1 MAKKK
6 DVTTD
11 NEIFVAQKLAEDELN
26 INEINKPLEM
36 LDFKSFDNNKDL
48 LDYQQ
53 QALINAFRM
62 LVAYFRDFKEN
73 KKEFYA
79 FYQKHYSFA
88 HCDFAKKK
96 LNPLLKS
103 HFKVENHCVSFEN
116 FINRLAFYMATG
128 SGKTIVIIK
137 LVELLSVAIR
147 MGLIPK
153 KNIMFFSANE
163 HLIKQFEKEIE
174 KYNRNKDYF
183 KQIDFKNLKSV
194 TNKDFHHAPKN
205 SFIEKIALFYYRA
218 DLMSD
223 EESKENLLN
232 YKDYWDNGENYVILD
247 EAHKGNKTESK
258 RQAIFSLLSLK
269 GFLFNFSAT
278 FTEESDLITAVYNL
292 SVGEWVKLGYGKESV
307 LLKKNNLNA
316 FKELKDLNDREK
328 EIALLKALLLLGM
341 QKRHQTEG
349 YFYDPLMLVFT
360 HSVNVKNSDAEIFFK
375 TLARVIENDD
385 GSDFLK
391 AKDDL
396 LEELKNPEFLFSDD
410 KDKGYKVNVFKE
422 SLKSMDFKGLK
433 EEVFYASNGHIE
445 VIINPKNNQEIA
457 FKLNTSDK
465 VFCLIRIGDI
475 TEWICE
481 KLKSVKVVSK
491 NLSFK
496 EESYFSQI
504 DKSSIN
510 ILVGSRTFDT
520 GWDST
525 RPSVILFLNI
535 GLDDDAKKLVKQ
547 SFGRGVRIE
556 SVKNQRQRLAYL
568 DIDEA
573 IKKDLKPNAAMLET
587 LFVIPTNHASLE
599 AILKIQKESEN
610 KGENRGSWREIK
622 LEKTPIKHALF
633 VPCYRKEQTN
643 ALKISPSASFKMSEK
658 NFKDLKEYFHLMSEK
673 HFILKHEIYDPKDY
687 TLLKEMIQTA
697 HFKKVPTWHYKDL
710 DHMISEIKGK
720 KGYTLLKD
728 LIQTA
733 HFKKVSTWHYKDLD
747 HMISEIKGKL
757 YPNQKV
763 PKDEFNA
770 LDSEKIVHFKRIK
783 VRADKKEELIQT
795 IQEVKEYAPLDKE
808 TLRIKIAQGEIDPY
822 DTEKH
827 KQDKTFKVDEA
838 ELLKLKEHYY
848 TPLIKAKNCDW
859 LKHVVKVE
867 SESDFLEELL
877 KIVETLQEN
886 YDFWA
891 FSKIDEHLDNLFI
904 PYFNNAAERKFFPDF
919 IFWLQ
924 KGGTQ
929 IICFIDPKGSKHTDY
944 EHKADAYQLFKD
956 KIFNPKNDPN
966 LKIKVVLKFYG
977 DKDDVGERYRDDW
990 IKEGELKDFFLKQLA

>member
-6 DVTTD
+6 DLTTH
-11 NEIFVAQKLAEDELN
+11 NEIFVAQKLAEEELN
-26 INEINKPLEM
+26 ANEINDPLEM
-36 LDFKSFDNNKDL
+36 LDFKSFDNNKEL

-62 LVAYFRDFKEN
+62 LTAYFRDFKEN

-88 HCDFAKKK
+88 NCDFAKKK
-96 LNPLLKS
+96 LNHLLKNS
-103 HFKVENHCVSFEN
+103 FKVENHCVKFEN

-174 KYNRNKDYF
+174 KYNRNKDF
-183 KQIDFKNLKSV
+183 SKQIDFKNLKSV
-194 TNKDFHHAPKN
+194 KNKDFYHSPKD
-205 SFIEKIALFYYRA
+205 FFQKIALFYYRA

-232 YKDYWDNGENYVILD
+232 YKDCWDNGENYVILD

-258 RQAIFSLLSLK
+258 RQAIFSLLSLR

-307 LLKKNNLNA
+307 LLKKNNLGA

-341 QKRHQTEG
+341 QKRYQTEG
-349 YFYDPLMLVFT
+349 YFHDPLMLVFT
-360 HSVNVKNSDAEIFFK
+360 HSVNVENSDAEIFFK

-396 LEELKNPEFLFSDD
+396 LEELKSPEFLFSDG
-410 KDKGYKVNVFKE
+410 KDQNYKIEVFKE
-422 SLKSMDFKGLK
+422 SLNRLDFKGLK

-475 TEWICE
+475 TEWIHE

-525 RPSVILFLNI
+525 RPSVILFSNI

-573 IKKDLKPNAAMLET
+573 VKDSLKPNAAMLET

-599 AILKIQKESEN
+599 AILKFQKESEN

-673 HFILKHEIYDPKDY
+673 HFILKHEIYNPKDY
-687 TLLKEMIQTA
+687 E
-697 HFKKVPTWHYKDL
+697 
-710 DHMISEIKGK
+710 
-720 KGYTLLKD
+720 LLKD
-728 LIQTA
+728 LIQKA

-747 HMISEIKGKL
+747 YMISEIKGKL

-770 LDSEKIVHFKRIK
+770 LDNEKIVHFKRIK
-783 VRADKKEELIQT
+783 VKADKKEALMKA

-808 TLRIKIAQGEIDPY
+808 TLIKKIAQGEIDPY

-827 KQDKTFKVDEA
+827 KQDRTFKVGDA

-848 TPLIKAKNCDW
+848 TPLIKAKNCGW
-859 LKHVVKVE
+859 LKHVVKVK

-877 KIVETLQEN
+877 KITETLQEN

-904 PYFNNAAERKFFPDF
+904 PYIDNGATERKFFPDF

-944 EHKADAYQLFKD
+944 EHKADAYKLFKD
-956 KIFNPKNDPN
+956 KIFNPKDDPN

-977 DKDDVGERYRDDW
+977 NKDDVGERYRDDW

>member
-6 DVTTD
+6 DLTTD
-11 NEIFVAQKLAEDELN
+11 NEIFVAQKLAEEELDT
-26 INEINKPLEM
+26 NEINDPLEM
-36 LDFKSFDNNKDL
+36 LDFKSFDSNKEL

-62 LVAYFRDFKEN
+62 LTAYFRDFKEN

-147 MGLIPK
+147 IGLIPK

-174 KYNRNKDYF
+174 KYNRGKDYF
-183 KQIDFKNLKSV
+183 KQIDFKSLKSV
-194 TNKDFHHAPKN
+194 THKDFHHAPKN
-205 SFIEKIALFYYRA
+205 VLKEMEKIALFYYRA
-218 DLMSD
+218 DLMND

-341 QKRHQTEG
+341 QKRYQTEG

-385 GSDFLK
+385 GSDFSK

-396 LEELKNPEFLFSDD
+396 LEELKNPEFLFSDGKD
-410 KDKGYKVNVFKE
+410 KDYKIEVFKE

-433 EEVFYASNGHIE
+433 EEVFYANNGHIE

-465 VFCLIRIGDI
+465 VFCLIKIGDI
-475 TEWICE
+475 TEWIHE

-599 AILKIQKESEN
+599 AILKFQKESEN

-673 HFILKHEIYDPKDY
+673 HFILKHEIYNPKDY
-687 TLLKEMIQTA
+687 TLLKEMIQ
-697 HFKKVPTWHYKDL
+697 K
-710 DHMISEIKGK
+710 
-720 KGYTLLKD
+720 
-728 LIQTA
+728 A

-747 HMISEIKGKL
+747 YMISEIKGKL

-770 LDSEKIVHFKRIK
+770 LDNEKIVHFKRIK
-783 VRADKKEELIQT
+783 VKAGKKEKLIQT
-795 IQEVKEYAPLDKE
+795 IQEVEEYAPLDKE
-808 TLRIKIAQGEIDPY
+808 
-822 DTEKH
+822 KH
-827 KQDKTFKVDEA
+827 KQDRTFKVDDA

-859 LKHVVKVE
+859 LKHVVKVK

-877 KIVETLQEN
+877 KITETLQEN

-904 PYFNNAAERKFFPDF
+904 PYIDNGATERKFFPDF
-919 IFWLQ
+919 IFWLE

-977 DKDDVGERYRDDW
+977 NKDGVGERYRDLW
-990 IKEGELKDFFLKQLA
+990 IEKGKLEYFFLDLNN

>member
-6 DVTTD
+6 DLTSY

-26 INEINKPLEM
+26 TNEINEPLER
-36 LDFKSFDNNKDL
+36 LDFKSFDNNKEL

-79 FYQKHYSFA
+79 FYQEHYSFA
-88 HCDFAKKK
+88 NCDFTHKK

-137 LVELLSVAIR
+137 LVELLSVA
-147 MGLIPK
+147 MGMDLIPK

-163 HLIKQFEKEIE
+163 NLIKQFEKEIE
-174 KYNRNKDYF
+174 KYNRGKDF
-183 KQIDFKNLKSV
+183 SKQIDFKNLKEI
-194 TNKDFHHAPKN
+194 THQDFHRAPKD
-205 SFIEKIALFYYRA
+205 SLVEKIALFYYRA
-218 DLMSD
+218 DLMND

-247 EAHKGNKTESK
+247 EAHKGNKSESK
-258 RQAIFSLLSLK
+258 RQAVFSLLSLK

-278 FTEESDLITAVYNL
+278 FTEESDLITSVYNL

-316 FKELKDLNDREK
+316 FKDSKDLNDREK

-341 QKRHQTEG
+341 QKRYKTEG
-349 YFYDPLMLVFT
+349 YFHDPLMLAFT
-360 HSVNVKNSDAEIFFK
+360 HSVNVENSDAEIFFK

-385 GSDFLK
+385 GNDFLK
-391 AKDDL
+391 AKEDL
-396 LEELKNPEFLFSDD
+396 LEEIKDPEFLFSDD
-410 KDKGYKVNVFKE
+410 KDKDYKVKVFKE
-422 SLKSMDFKGLK
+422 GLKSMDFKGLK

-465 VFCLIRIGDI
+465 VFCLIKIGDI

-481 KLKSVKVVSK
+481 KLKSVKVASK

-510 ILVGSRTFDT
+510 ILVGSRTFET

-573 IKKDLKPNAAMLET
+573 IKKDLKPNAAMLEM

-610 KGENRGSWREIK
+610 RDENRGSWREIT

-633 VPCYRKEQTN
+633 VPCYRKEPTSI
-643 ALKISPSASFKMSEK
+643 LKIPESASFKMSEK
-658 NFKDLKEYFHLMSEK
+658 NFKDLKEYFNLMSEK

-687 TLLKEMIQTA
+687 AMLKDMIQ
-697 HFKKVPTWHYKDL
+697 K
-710 DHMISEIKGK
+710 
-720 KGYTLLKD
+720 
-728 LIQTA
+728 A

-747 HMISEIKGKL
+747 YMIAEIKGKL
-757 YPNQKV
+757 YTNQKV
-763 PKDEFNA
+763 PKDEFNT
-770 LDSEKIVHFKRIK
+770 LDNDKIVHFKRIK
-783 VRADKKEELIQT
+783 VKADKQEALIKT
-795 IQEVKEYAPLDKE
+795 IQEVKEHAPLDKE
-808 TLRIKIAQGEIDPY
+808 TLIKKIAQGEIDPY

-827 KQDKTFKVDEA
+827 KQDKTFKVGDA

-848 TPLIKAKNCDW
+848 TPLIKAKDCDW
-859 LKHVVKVE
+859 LKHVVKVK
-867 SESDFLEELL
+867 SEIDFLQELQDQETT
-877 KIVETLQEN
+877 KTLQEN

-904 PYFNNAAERKFFPDF
+904 PYINNVAERRFFPDF

-924 KGGTQ
+924 KGDTQ
-929 IICFIDPKGSKHTDY
+929 IICFIDPKGITYADY
-944 EHKADAYQLFKD
+944 EHKADAYKLFKD

-966 LKIKVVLKFYG
+966 FKIKVVLKFYG
-977 DKDDVGERYRDDW
+977 DKDRVGDGYRDYW
-990 IKEGELKDFFLKQLA
+990 IQKGKLNDFFLTLKD

>member
-6 DVTTD
+6 DLTSY
-11 NEIFVAQKLAEDELN
+11 NEIFVAQKLAEEELN
-26 INEINKPLEM
+26 TNEINEPLER
-36 LDFKSFDNNKDL
+36 LDFKSFDSNKEL

-62 LVAYFRDFKEN
+62 LVAYFRDFKGS

-79 FYQKHYSFA
+79 FYQEHYSFA
-88 HCDFAKKK
+88 NCDFTNKK

-137 LVELLSVAIR
+137 LIELLSVAIR

-163 HLIKQFEKEIE
+163 NLIKQFEKEIE
-174 KYNRNKDYF
+174 KYNRGKDF
-183 KQIDFKNLKSV
+183 SKQIDFKNLKNI
-194 TNKDFHHAPKN
+194 THKDFHRAPKG
-205 SFIEKIALFYYRA
+205 FFEKIALFYYRA
-218 DLMSD
+218 DLMND

-247 EAHKGNKTESK
+247 EAHKGNKSESK

-278 FTEESDLITAVYNL
+278 FTEESDLITSVYNL

-316 FKELKDLNDREK
+316 FKDLKDLNDREK

-341 QKRHQTEG
+341 QKRYKTEG

-360 HSVNVKNSDAEIFFK
+360 HSVNVENSDAEIFFK

-385 GSDFLK
+385 GNDFLK
-391 AKDDL
+391 TKEDL
-396 LEELKNPEFLFSDD
+396 LEEIKDPEFLFSANKD
-410 KDKGYKVNVFKE
+410 KDYKVKVFKE
-422 SLKSMDFKGLK
+422 GLKSMNFKGLK
-433 EEVFYASNGHIE
+433 EEVFYANSGHIE

-465 VFCLIRIGDI
+465 VFCLIKIGDI

-504 DKSSIN
+504 DRSSIN
-510 ILVGSRTFDT
+510 ILVGSRTFET

-568 DIDEA
+568 DINEA

-599 AILKIQKESEN
+599 AILTIQKESEN
-610 KGENRGSWREIK
+610 RGEDRGSWREIT

-633 VPCYRKEQTN
+633 VPCYRKEPTSILELPEN
-643 ALKISPSASFKMSEK
+643 ASFKMSEK
-658 NFKDLKEYFHLMSEK
+658 NFKDLKEYFNLMSEK

-687 TLLKEMIQTA
+687 AT
-697 HFKKVPTWHYKDL
+697 
-710 DHMISEIKGK
+710 
-720 KGYTLLKD
+720 LKD
-728 LIQTA
+728 MMQKA
-733 HFKKVSTWHYKDLD
+733 HVKKVSTWHYKDLD
-747 HMISEIKGKL
+747 YMISEIKGRL

-770 LDSEKIVHFKRIK
+770 LDNDKIVHFKRIK
-783 VRADKKEELIQT
+783 VKADKQEELIKT
-795 IQEVKEYAPLDKE
+795 IQEVKEHAPLDKE
-808 TLRIKIAQGEIDPY
+808 TLIKKIAQGEIDPY

-827 KQDKTFKVDEA
+827 KQDKTFKVDGA

-848 TPLIKAKNCDW
+848 TPLIKAKDCDW
-859 LKHVVKVE
+859 LKHVVKVK
-867 SESDFLEELL
+867 SEIDFLQELQDQETT
-877 KIVETLQEN
+877 KTLQAN

-904 PYFNNAAERKFFPDF
+904 PYINNVAERRFFPDF

-924 KGGTQ
+924 KGDTQ
-929 IICFIDPKGSKHTDY
+929 IICFIDPKGITYADY
-944 EHKADAYQLFKD
+944 EHKADAYKLFKD
-956 KIFNPKNDPN
+956 KIFNPKNDPHF
-966 LKIKVVLKFYG
+966 KIKVVLKFYG
-977 DKDDVGERYRDDW
+977 DKDRVGDNYRDYW
-990 IKEGELKDFFLKQLA
+990 IQKGKLNDFFLTLKD

>member
-6 DVTTD
+6 DLTTD
-11 NEIFVAQKLAEDELN
+11 NEIFVAQKLAEEELN
-26 INEINKPLEM
+26 TNEINEPLEM
-36 LDFKSFDNNKDL
+36 LDFKSFDSNKEL

-62 LVAYFRDFKEN
+62 LTAYFRDFKEN

-88 HCDFAKKK
+88 NCDFAKKK

-103 HFKVENHCVSFEN
+103 HFKVENHCVRFEN

-163 HLIKQFEKEIE
+163 NLIKQFEKEIE
-174 KYNRNKDYF
+174 KYNRGKDYS
-183 KQIDFKNLKSV
+183 KQMDFKSLKSV
-194 TNKDFHHAPKN
+194 KNEDFHHAPK
-205 SFIEKIALFYYRA
+205 IVEQIALFYYRA
-218 DLMSD
+218 DLMND

-232 YKDYWDNGENYVILD
+232 YKDCWDNGENYVILD
-247 EAHKGNKTESK
+247 EAHKGNKSESK
-258 RQAIFSLLSLK
+258 RQAIFSLLSLR

-328 EIALLKALLLLGM
+328 ETALLKALLLLSM
-341 QKRHQTEG
+341 QKRYKTEG
-349 YFYDPLMLVFT
+349 YFHDPLMLVFT

-396 LEELKNPEFLFSDD
+396 LEELRDPEFLFSDG
-410 KDKGYKVNVFKE
+410 KDQKYKVEVFKE
-422 SLKSMDFKGLK
+422 GLKSMDFKDLK
-433 EEVFYASNGHIE
+433 EEVFYANNGHIE

-475 TEWICE
+475 TEWIYE

-568 DIDEA
+568 NIDEA

-587 LFVIPTNHASLE
+587 LFVIATKSE
-599 AILKIQKESEN
+599 SVKAILDLKEESSDP
-610 KGENRGSWREIK
+610 SWYEVE
-622 LEKTPIKHALF
+622 LEKTPIEHALF
-633 VPCYRKEQTN
+633 VPCYQEKCIKATDLE
-643 ALKISPSASFKMSEK
+643 SGSFKMSEK

-673 HFILKHEIYDPKDY
+673 HFILKHEIYNPKD
-687 TLLKEMIQTA
+687 
-697 HFKKVPTWHYKDL
+697 
-710 DHMISEIKGK
+710 
-720 KGYTLLKD
+720 YTLLKD
-728 LIQTA
+728 LIQTKR
-733 HFKKVSTWHYKDLD
+733 FEIELNWHYKDLD
-747 HMISEIKGKL
+747 DLISILKKRL
-757 YPNQKV
+757 YLNQKV

-770 LDSEKIVHFKRIK
+770 LDNEKIVHFKRVK
-783 VRADKKEELIQT
+783 VKADKKEALMKA
-795 IQEVKEYAPLDKE
+795 IQEVKEYVPLDKE
-808 TLRIKIAQGEIDPY
+808 TLRMKIALGD
-822 DTEKH
+822 
-827 KQDKTFKVDEA
+827 A

-859 LKHVVKVE
+859 LKHVVKVK

-877 KIVETLQEN
+877 KITETLQEN

-904 PYFNNAAERKFFPDF
+904 PYIDNGAIERKFFPDF

-956 KIFNPKNDPN
+956 KIFNPKDDPHF
-966 LKIKVVLKFYG
+966 KIKVVLKFYG
-977 DKDDVGERYRDDW
+977 NKDDVGERYRDDW

>member
-6 DVTTD
+6 QEVRN
-11 NEIFVAQKLAEDELN
+11 NEIFVAQKLAEEELN
-26 INEINKPLEM
+26 INEINDPLEM
-36 LDFKSFDNNKDL
+36 LDFKSFDNNKEL

-62 LVAYFRDFKEN
+62 LIAYFRDFKEN

-88 HCDFAKKK
+88 NCDFAKKK
-96 LNPLLKS
+96 LNHLLKNS
-103 HFKVENHCVSFEN
+103 FKVENNCVSFEN

-137 LVELLSVAIR
+137 LVELLSVAMG

-174 KYNRNKDYF
+174 KYNRNKDYS

-194 TNKDFHHAPKN
+194 TNKDFYHASKD
-205 SFIEKIALFYYRA
+205 FLMEKIALFYYRA

-232 YKDYWDNGENYVILD
+232 YKDCWDNGENYVILD

-258 RQAIFSLLSLK
+258 RQAIFSLLSLR

-316 FKELKDLNDREK
+316 FKESKDLNDREK

-341 QKRHQTEG
+341 QKRYKTEG
-349 YFYDPLMLVFT
+349 YFHDPLMLVFT
-360 HSVNVKNSDAEIFFK
+360 HSVNVENSDAEIFFK

-396 LEELKNPEFLFSDD
+396 LEELKDPEFLFSDG
-410 KDKGYKVNVFKE
+410 KDQNYKIKVFKE
-422 SLKSMDFKGLK
+422 GLNDMDFKRLK

-475 TEWICE
+475 TEWIHE

-496 EESYFSQI
+496 EESYFSHI

-510 ILVGSRTFDT
+510 ILVGSRAFDT

-568 DIDEA
+568 DIDPS
-573 IKKDLKPNAAMLET
+573 IKKALKPNAAMLET

-599 AILKIQKESEN
+599 AILKFQKESEN
-610 KGENRGSWREIK
+610 GGENRGSWHEIK
-622 LEKTPIKHALF
+622 LEKTPMKHTLLF

-643 ALKISPSASFKMSEK
+643 ALKISQSASFKMSEK
-658 NFKDLKEYFHLMSEK
+658 NFKDLKEYFYLMSEK

-687 TLLKEMIQTA
+687 A
-697 HFKKVPTWHYKDL
+697 
-710 DHMISEIKGK
+710 
-720 KGYTLLKD
+720 LLKD

-747 HMISEIKGKL
+747 YMISEIKGKL

-770 LDSEKIVHFKRIK
+770 LDNEKIVHFKRIK
-783 VRADKKEELIQT
+783 VKADKKEKLIQT
-795 IQEVKEYAPLDKE
+795 IQEVKEYVPLDK
-808 TLRIKIAQGEIDPY
+808 D
-822 DTEKH
+822 KH
-827 KQDKTFKVDEA
+827 KQDRTFKVDEA

-859 LKHVVKVE
+859 LKHVVKVK
-867 SESDFLEELL
+867 SEIDFLKELQETETI
-877 KIVETLQEN
+877 KTLQEN

-904 PYFNNAAERKFFPDF
+904 PYIDNGATERKFFPDF
-919 IFWLQ
+919 IFWLE

-929 IICFIDPKGSKHTDY
+929 IICFIDPKGSKRTDY

-956 KIFNPKNDPN
+956 KIFNPKDNPN

-977 DKDDVGERYRDDW
+977 NKDDVGERYRDDW

>member
-6 DVTTD
+6 DLTSY

-26 INEINKPLEM
+26 TNEINEPLER
-36 LDFKSFDNNKDL
+36 LDFKSFDSNKEL

-62 LVAYFRDFKEN
+62 LVAYFRDFKES

-79 FYQKHYSFA
+79 FYQEHYSFA
-88 HCDFAKKK
+88 NCDFTHKK

-147 MGLIPK
+147 MGLIPR

-163 HLIKQFEKEIE
+163 NLIKQFEKEIE
-174 KYNRNKDYF
+174 KYNRGKDYF
-183 KQIDFKNLKSV
+183 KQIDFKSLKSV
-194 TNKDFHHAPKN
+194 THKDFHRAPKD
-205 SFIEKIALFYYRA
+205 SLVEKIALFYYRA

-247 EAHKGNKTESK
+247 EAHKGNKSESK

-316 FKELKDLNDREK
+316 FKDLKDLNDREK

-341 QKRHQTEG
+341 QKRYKIEG
-349 YFYDPLMLVFT
+349 YFHDPLMLVFT
-360 HSVNVKNSDAEIFFK
+360 HSVNVENSDAEIFFK

-391 AKDDL
+391 AKEDL
-396 LEELKNPEFLFSDD
+396 LEELKNPEFLFSDNKD
-410 KDKGYKVNVFKE
+410 KDYKVQVFKE
-422 SLKSMDFKGLK
+422 GLKSMDFKGLK
-433 EEVFYASNGHIE
+433 EEIFYANNGHIE

-465 VFCLIRIGDI
+465 VFCLIKIGDI
-475 TEWICE
+475 TGWIHE

-510 ILVGSRTFDT
+510 ILVGSRTFET

-599 AILKIQKESEN
+599 AILTIQKESEN
-610 KGENRGSWREIK
+610 GGENRGSWREIT
-622 LEKTPIKHALF
+622 LEKTPIKHDLF
-633 VPCYRKEQTN
+633 VPCYRKEPTSI
-643 ALKISPSASFKMSEK
+643 LKIPESASFKMSEK
-658 NFKDLKEYFHLMSEK
+658 NFKDLKEYFNLMSEK

-687 TLLKEMIQTA
+687 KQLKEMIQ
-697 HFKKVPTWHYKDL
+697 K
-710 DHMISEIKGK
+710 
-720 KGYTLLKD
+720 
-728 LIQTA
+728 A

-747 HMISEIKGKL
+747 YMISEIKGKL

-763 PKDEFNA
+763 PKDEFNT
-770 LDSEKIVHFKRIK
+770 LDNDKIVHFKRIK
-783 VRADKKEELIQT
+783 VKADKQEALIKT
-795 IQEVKEYAPLDKE
+795 IQEVKEHAPLDKE

-827 KQDKTFKVDEA
+827 RQDKTFKVGDA

-848 TPLIKAKNCDW
+848 TPLIKAKDCDW
-859 LKHVVKVE
+859 LKHVVKVK
-867 SESDFLEELL
+867 SEIDFLQELQDQETT
-877 KIVETLQEN
+877 KTLQEN

-904 PYFNNAAERKFFPDF
+904 PYTNNVAERRFFPDF

-924 KGGTQ
+924 KGDTQ
-929 IICFIDPKGSKHTDY
+929 IICFIDPKGTEHTSSLR
-944 EHKADAYQLFKD
+944 KADVYKPFKD
-956 KIFNPKNDPN
+956 KVFRSKNDPN
-966 LKIKVVLKFYG
+966 FKIKVVLKFYG
-977 DKDDVGERYRDDW
+977 DKDRVGDNYRDYW
-990 IKEGELKDFFLKQLA
+990 IQKGKLNDFFLTLKD

>member
-6 DVTTD
+6 DLTTD
-11 NEIFVAQKLAEDELN
+11 NEIFVAQKLAEEELN
-26 INEINKPLEM
+26 TNEINEPLEM
-36 LDFKSFDNNKDL
+36 LDFKSFDNNKEL

-62 LVAYFRDFKEN
+62 LIAYFRDFKEN

-88 HCDFAKKK
+88 NCDFAKKK

-174 KYNRNKDYF
+174 KYNRNKDYS

-194 TNKDFHHAPKN
+194 TNKDFHHAPKD
-205 SFIEKIALFYYRA
+205 FFQKIALFYYRA
-218 DLMSD
+218 DLVND

-247 EAHKGNKTESK
+247 EAHKGNKSESK

-341 QKRHQTEG
+341 QKRYKVEG

-375 TLARVIENDD
+375 TLVRVIENDD
-385 GSDFLK
+385 EGDFVK
-391 AKDDL
+391 AKEDL
-396 LEELKNPEFLFSDD
+396 LEEIKKPEFLFSDD
-410 KDKGYKVNVFKE
+410 KDKGYKVKVFKE
-422 SLKSMDFKGLK
+422 GLKSMDFKGLK
-433 EEVFYASNGHIE
+433 EEVFYANNGHIE

-465 VFCLIRIGDI
+465 VFCLIKIGDI

-510 ILVGSRTFDT
+510 ILVGSRAFDT

-568 DIDEA
+568 DIDGA
-573 IKKDLKPNAAMLET
+573 IKKALKPNAAMLET
-587 LFVIPTNHASLE
+587 LFVIPTNYASLE
-599 AILKIQKESEN
+599 AILKFQKESEN

-633 VPCYRKEQTN
+633 VPCYRKEQTSI
-643 ALKISPSASFKMSEK
+643 LKLPESASFKMSAK

-687 TLLKEMIQTA
+687 KQFKDMIQEA
-697 HFKKVPTWHYKDL
+697 HFN
-710 DHMISEIKGK
+710 
-720 KGYTLLKD
+720 
-728 LIQTA
+728 
-733 HFKKVSTWHYKDLD
+733 KVSTWHYKDLD
-747 HMISEIKGKL
+747 YMISEIKGKL
-757 YPNQKV
+757 YHNKKV

-770 LDSEKIVHFKRIK
+770 LDSEKIVHFKRVK
-783 VRADKKEELIQT
+783 VKADKKEKLIQT
-795 IQEVKEYAPLDKE
+795 IQEVKEYVPLDK
-808 TLRIKIAQGEIDPY
+808 
-822 DTEKH
+822 EKH
-827 KQDKTFKVDEA
+827 KQDRTFKVDGA

-848 TPLIKAKNCDW
+848 TPLIKAKDCDW
-859 LKHVVKVE
+859 LKHVVKVK
-867 SESDFLEELL
+867 SEIDFLQELQDQETT
-877 KIVETLQEN
+877 KTLQEN

-904 PYFNNAAERKFFPDF
+904 PYIGENATERKFFPDF

-944 EHKADAYQLFKD
+944 EYKADAYKLFKD
-956 KIFNPKNDPN
+956 KVFNPKDDPN
-966 LKIKVVLKFYG
+966 FKIKVVLKFYG
-977 DKDDVGERYRDDW
+977 DKDKVGERYRDDW

>member
-1 MAKKK
+1 MTKKK
-6 DVTTD
+6 DLTTA
-11 NEIFVAQKLAEDELN
+11 NEIFVAQKLAEEELN
-26 INEINKPLEM
+26 TNEINDPLEM
-36 LDFKSFDNNKDL
+36 LDFKSFDSNKEL

-88 HCDFAKKK
+88 NCDFAKKK

-103 HFKVENHCVSFEN
+103 HFKVENHCVKFEN

-174 KYNRNKDYF
+174 KYNRNKDYS
-183 KQIDFKNLKSV
+183 KQIDFKSLKSV
-194 TNKDFHHAPKN
+194 KNKDFYHAPKD
-205 SFIEKIALFYYRA
+205 FFQKIALFYYRA
-218 DLMSD
+218 DLMND

-247 EAHKGNKTESK
+247 EAHKGNKSESK

-307 LLKKNNLNA
+307 LLKKNNLSA

-341 QKRHQTEG
+341 QKRYQTEG

-360 HSVNVKNSDAEIFFK
+360 HSVNVENSDAEIFFK

-396 LEELKNPEFLFSDD
+396 LEELKAPEFLFSDD
-410 KDKGYKVNVFKE
+410 KDKDYKVKVFKE
-422 SLKSMDFKGLK
+422 GLKGMDFKGLK
-433 EEVFYASNGHIE
+433 EEVFYANNGHIE

-573 IKKDLKPNAAMLET
+573 IKKALKPNAAMLET

-599 AILKIQKESEN
+599 AILKFQKESEN

-673 HFILKHEIYDPKDY
+673 HFILKHEIYNPKDY
-687 TLLKEMIQTA
+687 ALLKEM
-697 HFKKVPTWHYKDL
+697 
-710 DHMISEIKGK
+710 
-720 KGYTLLKD
+720 
-728 LIQTA
+728 IQTA

-747 HMISEIKGKL
+747 YMISEIKGKL

-770 LDSEKIVHFKRIK
+770 LDNEKIVHFKRIK
-783 VRADKKEELIQT
+783 VKADKKEKLIQT
-795 IQEVKEYAPLDKE
+795 IQEVKEYAPLDRE
-808 TLRIKIAQGEIDPY
+808 TLRMKIAQGEIDPY

-827 KQDKTFKVDEA
+827 KQDRTFKVDDA

-867 SESDFLEELL
+867 SEIDFLKELQ
-877 KIVETLQEN
+877 KTETMKTLQEN

-904 PYFNNAAERKFFPDF
+904 PYIDNGATERRFFPDF

-977 DKDDVGERYRDDW
+977 NKDDVGERYRDDW

>member
-6 DVTTD
+6 DLTSY
-11 NEIFVAQKLAEDELN
+11 NEIFVAQKLAEEELN
-26 INEINKPLEM
+26 TNEINEPLER
-36 LDFKSFDNNKDL
+36 LDFKSFDSNKEL

-88 HCDFAKKK
+88 NCDFAKKK

-103 HFKVENHCVSFEN
+103 HFKVENHCVRFEN

-163 HLIKQFEKEIE
+163 NLIKQFKKEIE
-174 KYNRNKDYF
+174 KYNRGKDYF
-183 KQIDFKNLKSV
+183 KQIDFKSLKSV
-194 TNKDFHHAPKN
+194 THKDFHCTPKD
-205 SFIEKIALFYYRA
+205 FFEKIALFYYRA
-218 DLMSD
+218 DLMND

-247 EAHKGNKTESK
+247 EAHKGNKSESK
-258 RQAIFSLLSLK
+258 RQAIFSLLSQK

-341 QKRHQTEG
+341 QKRYKVEG
-349 YFYDPLMLVFT
+349 YFHDPLMLVFT
-360 HSVNVKNSDAEIFFK
+360 HSVNVENSDAEIFFK

-396 LEELKNPEFLFSDD
+396 LEELKAPEFLFSDD
-410 KDKGYKVNVFKE
+410 KDKDYKVKVFKE
-422 SLKSMDFKGLK
+422 GLKSMDFKGLK
-433 EEVFYASNGHIE
+433 EEVFYANNGHIE

-475 TEWICE
+475 TEWIHE
-481 KLKSVKVVSK
+481 KLKSMKVVSK

-496 EESYFSQI
+496 EESYFNQI

-510 ILVGSRTFDT
+510 ILVGSRTFET

-573 IKKDLKPNAAMLET
+573 IKKALKPNAAMLET

-599 AILKIQKESEN
+599 AILKFQKESEN

-622 LEKTPIKHALF
+622 LEKTPMKHALF
-633 VPCYRKEQTN
+633 VPCYQEKSIKATD
-643 ALKISPSASFKMSEK
+643 LGSGSFKMSEK

-673 HFILKHEIYDPKDY
+673 HFILKHEFYNPKDY
-687 TLLKEMIQTA
+687 ELLKEMIQKEC
-697 HFKKVPTWHYKDL
+697 FEIELNWHYKDL
-710 DHMISEIKGK
+710 D
-720 KGYTLLKD
+720 D
-728 LIQTA
+728 LISIL
-733 HFKKVSTWHYKDLD
+733 KKR
-747 HMISEIKGKL
+747 L
-757 YPNQKV
+757 YLNQKV

-770 LDSEKIVHFKRIK
+770 LDDEKIVHFKRIK
-783 VRADKKEELIQT
+783 IKAGKKEELMKA

-808 TLRIKIAQGEIDPY
+808 TLKMKIAQGEIDI
-822 DTEKH
+822 DNIEKH
-827 KQDKTFKVDEA
+827 KQDRTFKVDDA

-859 LKHVVKVE
+859 LKHVVRVE
-867 SESDFLEELL
+867 SEIDFLKELQ
-877 KIVETLQEN
+877 KTETIKTLQEN

-904 PYFNNAAERKFFPDF
+904 PYFNGATERKFFPDF

-929 IICFIDPKGSKHTDY
+929 IICFIDPKGIEHTSSQR
-944 EHKADAYQLFKD
+944 KAVWYKKLFKD
-956 KIFNPKNDPN
+956 KVFNPKNNPN

-977 DKDDVGERYRDDW
+977 DKDKVVEGRDYW
-990 IKEGELKDFFLKQLA
+990 IKKGKLEYFFLDLKD

>member
-6 DVTTD
+6 QENLTH
-11 NEIFVAQKLAEDELN
+11 NEIFVAQKLAEEELN
-26 INEINKPLEM
+26 THEINEPLEM
-36 LDFKSFDNNKDL
+36 LDFKSFDNNKEL

-88 HCDFAKKK
+88 NCDFAKKK
-96 LNPLLKS
+96 LNHLLKNS
-103 HFKVENHCVSFEN
+103 FKVENGCVKFEN

-137 LVELLSVAIR
+137 LVELLSVAMG

-174 KYNRNKDYF
+174 KYNRNKDYS

-194 TNKDFHHAPKN
+194 ENEDFYHASNNCFK
-205 SFIEKIALFYYRA
+205 ETKKIPLFYYRA

-232 YKDYWDNGENYVILD
+232 YKDRWDNGENYVILD
-247 EAHKGNKTESK
+247 EAHKGSKAESK
-258 RQAIFSLLSLK
+258 RQAIFSLLSLR

-278 FTEESDLITAVYNL
+278 FTEESDLITSVYNL
-292 SVGEWVKLGYGKESV
+292 SVGEWVKLGYGKESI

-316 FKELKDLNDREK
+316 FRDLKDLNDREK
-328 EIALLKALLLLGM
+328 EIALLKGLLLLAM
-341 QKRHQTEG
+341 QKRYKTEG
-349 YFYDPLMLVFT
+349 YFHDPLMLVFT
-360 HSVNVKNSDAEIFFK
+360 HSVNVENSDAEMFFK
-375 TLARVIENDD
+375 TLARVIENDNE
-385 GSDFLK
+385 SDFEK
-391 AKDDL
+391 AKDEL
-396 LEELKNPEFLFSDD
+396 LEELKDPEFLFSDD
-410 KDKGYKVNVFKE
+410 KDKKDKVDIFKE
-422 SLKSMDFKGLK
+422 GLNKIDFKGLK
-433 EEVFYASNGHIE
+433 EEIFYANSGRIE
-445 VIINPKNNQEIA
+445 VIINPNNKQEIA

-465 VFCLIRIGDI
+465 VFCLIKIGDI
-475 TEWICE
+475 TEWIHE

-491 NLSFK
+491 NLSYK

-510 ILVGSRTFDT
+510 ILVGSRSFDT

-535 GLDDDAKKLVKQ
+535 GLDEAKKLVQQ

-573 IKKDLKPNAAMLET
+573 IKDGLKPNAAMLET
-587 LFVIPTNHASLE
+587 LFIIPTNHASLE
-599 AILKIQKESEN
+599 TILKIQKENDNRSE
-610 KGENRGSWREIK
+610 RGSWREIK
-622 LEKTPIKHALF
+622 LDKTRIKHALF

-643 ALKISPSASFKMSEK
+643 ALKLDKSASFKMSEK
-658 NFKDLKEYFHLMSEK
+658 NFKDLKEYFNLMSEK
-673 HFILKHEIYDPKDY
+673 HFILKHEVYAPKDY
-687 TLLKEMIQTA
+687 ALLKDMIQDK
-697 HFKKVPTWHYKDL
+697 HFKIELNWHYKDL
-710 DHMISEIKGK
+710 D
-720 KGYTLLKD
+720 Y
-728 LIQTA
+728 
-733 HFKKVSTWHYKDLD
+733 
-747 HMISEIKGKL
+747 MISEIKGKL

-770 LDSEKIVHFKRIK
+770 LDNEKIVHFKRIK
-783 VRADKKEELIQT
+783 VKADKKEALAKT

-808 TLRIKIAQGEIDPY
+808 RIKIAQGEIDPY
-822 DTEKH
+822 DTDKH
-827 KQDKTFKVDEA
+827 KQDKAFKLDNA
-838 ELLKLKEHYY
+838 ELLKFKEHYY

-867 SESDFLEELL
+867 SEIDFLKELQETET
-877 KIVETLQEN
+877 IETLQKN

-904 PYFNNAAERKFFPDF
+904 PYIDNCATERKFFPDF

-929 IICFIDPKGSKHTDY
+929 IICFIDPKGTKFAEYQD
-944 EHKADAYQLFKD
+944 KADAYKLFKD
-956 KIFNPKNDPN
+956 KIFNPKDDPHF
-966 LKIKVVLKFYG
+966 KIKVVLKFYG
-977 DKDDVGERYRDDW
+977 DKDGVGERYRDDW
-990 IKEGELKDFFLKQLA
+990 IKKRELKDFFLTLKI

>member
-6 DVTTD
+6 DLTSY

-26 INEINKPLEM
+26 TNEINEPLER
-36 LDFKSFDNNKDL
+36 LDFKSFDSNKEL

-79 FYQKHYSFA
+79 FYQEHYSFA
-88 HCDFAKKK
+88 HCDFTHKK
-96 LNPLLKS
+96 LNHLLKS
-103 HFKVENHCVSFEN
+103 HFKVENKCVSFEN

-163 HLIKQFEKEIE
+163 NLIKQFEKEIE
-174 KYNRNKDYF
+174 KYNRGKDYF

-194 TNKDFHHAPKN
+194 TNKDFHHAPKG
-205 SFIEKIALFYYRA
+205 SFIEKITLFYYRA
-218 DLMSD
+218 DLMND

-247 EAHKGNKTESK
+247 EAHKGNKSESK

-341 QKRHQTEG
+341 QKRYKTEG

-360 HSVNVKNSDAEIFFK
+360 HSVNVENSDAEIFFK

-385 GSDFLK
+385 GNDFLK
-391 AKDDL
+391 AKEDL

-410 KDKGYKVNVFKE
+410 KDKDYKVKVFKE
-422 SLKSMDFKGLK
+422 GLKSMDFKGLK
-433 EEVFYASNGHIE
+433 EEVFYANNGHIE

-465 VFCLIRIGDI
+465 VFCLIKIGDI
-475 TEWICE
+475 TEWIYE

-510 ILVGSRTFDT
+510 ILVGSRTFET

-573 IKKDLKPNAAMLET
+573 IKENLKPNAAMLET

-610 KGENRGSWREIK
+610 RGESRGSWREIK

-633 VPCYRKEQTN
+633 VPCYRKEPTSI
-643 ALKISPSASFKMSEK
+643 LKIPESASFKMSGE
-658 NFKDLKEYFHLMSEK
+658 NFKDLKEYFNWMSEK

-687 TLLKEMIQTA
+687 ATLKEMIQQA
-697 HFKKVPTWHYKDL
+697 RV
-710 DHMISEIKGK
+710 
-720 KGYTLLKD
+720 
-728 LIQTA
+728 
-733 HFKKVSTWHYKDLD
+733 KKVSTWHYKDLD
-747 HMISEIKGKL
+747 YMISEIKGKL

-770 LDSEKIVHFKRIK
+770 LDNEKIVHFKRIK
-783 VRADKKEELIQT
+783 VKADKQEELVKT

-808 TLRIKIAQGEIDPY
+808 
-822 DTEKH
+822 KH
-827 KQDKTFKVDEA
+827 KQDRTFKVDEA

-859 LKHVVKVE
+859 LKHVVKVK

-877 KIVETLQEN
+877 KITETLQEN

-904 PYFNNAAERKFFPDF
+904 PYIDNGATERKFFPDF

-924 KGGTQ
+924 KGGAQ

-956 KIFNPKNDPN
+956 KIFNPKDDPN

-977 DKDDVGERYRDDW
+977 NKDDVGERYRDDW

>member
-6 DVTTD
+6 DLTSY

-26 INEINKPLEM
+26 TNEINEPLER
-36 LDFKSFDNNKDL
+36 LDFKSFDSNKEL

-62 LVAYFRDFKEN
+62 LVAYFRDFKGS

-79 FYQKHYSFA
+79 FYQERYSFA
-88 HCDFAKKK
+88 HCDFTKKK

-174 KYNRNKDYF
+174 KYNRGKDF
-183 KQIDFKNLKSV
+183 SKQIDFKNLKSI
-194 TNKDFHHAPKN
+194 THKDFHRAPKG
-205 SFIEKIALFYYRA
+205 FFEKITLFYYRA
-218 DLMSD
+218 DLMND

-247 EAHKGNKTESK
+247 EAHKGNKSESK

-278 FTEESDLITAVYNL
+278 FTEESDLITSVYNL

-316 FKELKDLNDREK
+316 FKDLKDLNDREK

-341 QKRHQTEG
+341 QKRYKIEG

-360 HSVNVKNSDAEIFFK
+360 HSVNVENSDAEIFFK

-385 GSDFLK
+385 GNDFLK
-391 AKDDL
+391 AKEDL
-396 LEELKNPEFLFSDD
+396 LEELKDPEFLFSANKD
-410 KDKGYKVNVFKE
+410 KDYKIKVFKE
-422 SLKSMDFKGLK
+422 SLNDMDFKGLK

-465 VFCLIRIGDI
+465 VFCLIKIGDI

-504 DKSSIN
+504 DRSSIN
-510 ILVGSRTFDT
+510 ILVGSRTFET

-587 LFVIPTNHASLE
+587 LFVIPTNPASLE
-599 AILKIQKESEN
+599 AILNFQKESEN
-610 KGENRGSWREIK
+610 RGESRGSWREIK
-622 LEKTPIKHALF
+622 LEKTPIKHDLF
-633 VPCYRKEQTN
+633 VPCYRKGQTSITELPEN
-643 ALKISPSASFKMSEK
+643 ASFKMSGE
-658 NFKDLKEYFHLMSEK
+658 NFKDLKEYFNLMSEK

-687 TLLKEMIQTA
+687 AQLKKMIQ
-697 HFKKVPTWHYKDL
+697 K
-710 DHMISEIKGK
+710 E
-720 KGYTLLKD
+720 
-728 LIQTA
+728 

-747 HMISEIKGKL
+747 YMISEIKGKL

-783 VRADKKEELIQT
+783 VKADRKEKLIQT

-808 TLRIKIAQGEIDPY
+808 RIKIAQGEIDPY

-827 KQDKTFKVDEA
+827 KQNRTFKVDEA

-867 SESDFLEELL
+867 SEIDFLKELQETETI
-877 KIVETLQEN
+877 KTLQEN

-904 PYFNNAAERKFFPDF
+904 PYFNNATERKFFPDF

-929 IICFIDPKGSKHTDY
+929 IICFIDPKGIKISDY
-944 EHKADAYQLFKD
+944 QHKADAYKLFKD
-956 KIFNPKNDPN
+956 KVFSSKDDPN
-966 LKIKVVLKFYG
+966 FKIKVVLKFYG
-977 DKDDVGERYRDDW
+977 DKDGVADGYRDYW
-990 IKEGELKDFFLKQLA
+990 IKKGKLNDFFLTL

>member
-6 DVTTD
+6 DLTTAY
-11 NEIFVAQKLAEDELN
+11 NEIFVAQKLAEEELN
-26 INEINKPLEM
+26 TNEINEPLER
-36 LDFKSFDNNKDL
+36 LDFKSFDSNKEL

-79 FYQKHYSFA
+79 FYQERYSFA
-88 HCDFAKKK
+88 NCDFTHKK
-96 LNPLLKS
+96 LNHLLKS

-137 LVELLSVAIR
+137 LVELLSVAMG

-163 HLIKQFEKEIE
+163 NLIKQFEKEIE
-174 KYNRNKDYF
+174 KYNWGKDF
-183 KQIDFKNLKSV
+183 SKQIDFKNLKSI
-194 TNKDFHHAPKN
+194 THKDFHRAPKDSVIN
-205 SFIEKIALFYYRA
+205 QIALFYYRA
-218 DLMSD
+218 DLMND

-247 EAHKGNKTESK
+247 EAHKGNKSESK

-278 FTEESDLITAVYNL
+278 FTEESDLITSVYNL

-316 FKELKDLNDREK
+316 FKDLKDLNDREK

-341 QKRHQTEG
+341 QKRYKIEG
-349 YFYDPLMLVFT
+349 YFHDPLMLVFT

-375 TLARVIENDD
+375 TLARVIENDEE
-385 GSDFLK
+385 SDFSK
-391 AKDDL
+391 AKEDL
-396 LEELKNPEFLFSDD
+396 LEEIKNPEFLFSAN

-422 SLKSMDFKGLK
+422 GLKSMDFKGLK
-433 EEVFYASNGHIE
+433 EEVFYANSGHIE

-510 ILVGSRTFDT
+510 ILVGSRTFET

-556 SVKNQRQRLAYL
+556 SLKNQRQRLAYL
-568 DIDEA
+568 DIDET
-573 IKKDLKPNAAMLET
+573 IKKDFKPNAAMLET

-599 AILKIQKESEN
+599 AILTIQKESEN
-610 KGENRGSWREIK
+610 RGESRGSWREIK
-622 LEKTPIKHALF
+622 LEKTPIEHALF
-633 VPCYRKEQTN
+633 VPCYRKEPTGILELPEN
-643 ALKISPSASFKMSEK
+643 ASFKMSEK
-658 NFKDLKEYFHLMSEK
+658 NFKDLKEYFNLMSEK

-687 TLLKEMIQTA
+687 ATLKDMIQ
-697 HFKKVPTWHYKDL
+697 K
-710 DHMISEIKGK
+710 
-720 KGYTLLKD
+720 
-728 LIQTA
+728 A

-747 HMISEIKGKL
+747 YMIAEIKGKL

-770 LDSEKIVHFKRIK
+770 LDNEKIVHFKRIK
-783 VRADKKEELIQT
+783 VKADKQEELIKT
-795 IQEVKEYAPLDKE
+795 IQEVKEHAPLDKE

-822 DTEKH
+822 DAEKH
-827 KQDKTFKVDEA
+827 KQDKTFKVDGA

-848 TPLIKAKNCDW
+848 TPLIKAKDCDW
-859 LKHVVKVE
+859 LKHVVKVK
-867 SESDFLEELL
+867 SEIDFLQELQDQETT
-877 KIVETLQEN
+877 KTLQEN

-904 PYFNNAAERKFFPDF
+904 PYINNVAERRFFPDF

-924 KGGTQ
+924 KGDTQ
-929 IICFIDPKGSKHTDY
+929 IICFIDPKGITYADY
-944 EHKADAYQLFKD
+944 EHKADAYKLFKD

-966 LKIKVVLKFYG
+966 FKIKVVLKFYG
-977 DKDDVGERYRDDW
+977 DKDDVADGYRDYW
-990 IKEGELKDFFLKQLA
+990 IKKGKLEDFFLTLIA

>member
-6 DVTTD
+6 QEVRN
-11 NEIFVAQKLAEDELN
+11 NEIFVAQKLAEEELN
-26 INEINKPLEM
+26 THEINEPLEM
-36 LDFKSFDNNKDL
+36 LDFKSFDKDKEL

-62 LVAYFRDFKEN
+62 LTAYFKDFKEN

-88 HCDFAKKK
+88 NCDFAKKK

-103 HFKVENHCVSFEN
+103 HFKVENDCVSFEN

-183 KQIDFKNLKSV
+183 KQIDFKSLKSV
-194 TNKDFHHAPKN
+194 KNKDFYHSPKD
-205 SFIEKIALFYYRA
+205 FFQKIALFYYRA

-258 RQAIFSLLSLK
+258 RQAIFSLLSQK

-341 QKRHQTEG
+341 QKRYKTEG
-349 YFYDPLMLVFT
+349 YFHDPLMLVFT
-360 HSVNVKNSDAEIFFK
+360 HSVNVENSDAEIFFK

-391 AKDDL
+391 AKDEL

-410 KDKGYKVNVFKE
+410 KDKEKEYKIEVFKE
-422 SLKSMDFKGLK
+422 GLKGMDFKGLK
-433 EEVFYASNGHIE
+433 EAVFYASNGHIE

-510 ILVGSRTFDT
+510 ILVGSRAFDT

-587 LFVIPTNHASLE
+587 LFVIATKSE
-599 AILKIQKESEN
+599 SVKAILDLKEESSDP
-610 KGENRGSWREIK
+610 SWCEVE
-622 LEKTPIKHALF
+622 LEKTRIEHDLF
-633 VPCYRKEQTN
+633 VPCYQEKSIKATDLE
-643 ALKISPSASFKMSEK
+643 SGSFKMSEK
-658 NFKDLKEYFHLMSEK
+658 NFKDLKEYFHLMNEK
-673 HFILKHEIYDPKDY
+673 HFILKHEIYSPKD
-687 TLLKEMIQTA
+687 
-697 HFKKVPTWHYKDL
+697 
-710 DHMISEIKGK
+710 
-720 KGYTLLKD
+720 YTLLKD
-728 LIQTA
+728 LIQTKR
-733 HFKKVSTWHYKDLD
+733 FEIELNWHYKDLD
-747 HMISEIKGKL
+747 DLISILKKRL
-757 YPNQKV
+757 YLNQKV

-770 LDSEKIVHFKRIK
+770 LDNEKIVHFKRIK
-783 VRADKKEELIQT
+783 VEVGKKEALMKT
-795 IQEVKEYAPLDKE
+795 IQEMKEYAPLDKE
-808 TLRIKIAQGEIDPY
+808 TLRIKIAQGEIDI
-822 DTEKH
+822 DNIDKH
-827 KQDKTFKVDEA
+827 KQDRTFKVGDA

-859 LKHVVKVE
+859 LKHVVNVE
-867 SESDFLEELL
+867 SEIDFLKELQ
-877 KIVETLQEN
+877 KTETIKTLQEN

-904 PYFNNAAERKFFPDF
+904 PYFNGATERKFFPDF

-929 IICFIDPKGSKHTDY
+929 IICFIDPKGTEHTSSQR
-944 EHKADAYQLFKD
+944 KAVWYKKLFKD
-956 KIFNPKNDPN
+956 KVFNPKDNPN

-977 DKDDVGERYRDDW
+977 DKDKVVEGRDYW
-990 IKEGELKDFFLKQLA
+990 IKEGKLEDFFLDLKD

>member
-6 DVTTD
+6 QQDLRG

-26 INEINKPLEM
+26 TNEINEPLER
-36 LDFKSFDNNKDL
+36 LDFKSFDSNKEL

-62 LVAYFRDFKEN
+62 LAAYFRDFKEN

-79 FYQKHYSFA
+79 FYQEHYSFA
-88 HCDFAKKK
+88 NCDFTHKK
-96 LNPLLKS
+96 LNPLLKNY
-103 HFKVENHCVSFEN
+103 FKVENGCVGFEN

-137 LVELLSVAIR
+137 LVELLSVAMG

-153 KNIMFFSANE
+153 KNLMFFSANE
-163 HLIKQFEKEIE
+163 NLIKQFEKEIE
-174 KYNRNKDYF
+174 KYNRGKDF
-183 KQIDFKNLKSV
+183 SKQIDFKNLKSI
-194 TNKDFHHAPKN
+194 THKDFHRAPKG
-205 SFIEKIALFYYRA
+205 FFEKIALFYYRA
-218 DLMSD
+218 DLMND

-247 EAHKGNKTESK
+247 EAHKGNKSESK

-278 FTEESDLITAVYNL
+278 FTEESDLITSVYNL

-316 FKELKDLNDREK
+316 FKDSKDLNDREK

-341 QKRHQTEG
+341 QKRYKTEG
-349 YFYDPLMLVFT
+349 YFHDPLMLVFT

-385 GSDFLK
+385 GNDFLK
-391 AKDDL
+391 AKEDL
-396 LEELKNPEFLFSDD
+396 LEELKDPEFLFSANKD
-410 KDKGYKVNVFKE
+410 KDYKVKVFKE
-422 SLKSMDFKGLK
+422 GLKSMDFKGLK
-433 EEVFYASNGHIE
+433 EEVFYANSGHIE

-465 VFCLIRIGDI
+465 VFCLIKIGDI

-510 ILVGSRTFDT
+510 ILVGSRTFET

-573 IKKDLKPNAAMLET
+573 IKENLKPNAAMLET
-587 LFVIPTNHASLE
+587 LFVVPTNHASLE

-610 KGENRGSWREIK
+610 RGEDRGSWREIK
-622 LEKTPIKHALF
+622 LEKTPIKHTLF
-633 VPCYRKEQTN
+633 VPCYKKEQTN
-643 ALKISPSASFKMSEK
+643 ILELPENASFKMSGK
-658 NFKDLKEYFHLMSEK
+658 NFKDLKEYFNLMSEK

-687 TLLKEMIQTA
+687 ATLKDMIQ
-697 HFKKVPTWHYKDL
+697 K
-710 DHMISEIKGK
+710 
-720 KGYTLLKD
+720 
-728 LIQTA
+728 A

-747 HMISEIKGKL
+747 YMISEIKGKL

-770 LDSEKIVHFKRIK
+770 LDNEKIVHFKRIK
-783 VRADKKEELIQT
+783 VRADKKEKLIQT
-795 IQEVKEYAPLDKE
+795 IQEVKEHAPLDKE
-808 TLRIKIAQGEIDPY
+808 TLIKKNAQGEIDPY
-822 DTEKH
+822 DTDKH
-827 KQDKTFKVDEA
+827 KQDKTFEVDGA

-848 TPLIKAKNCDW
+848 TPLIKAKDCDW
-859 LKHVVKVE
+859 LKHVVKVK
-867 SESDFLEELL
+867 SEIDFLKELQDQETT
-877 KIVETLQEN
+877 KTLQEN

-904 PYFNNAAERKFFPDF
+904 PYINDATERRFFPDF

-924 KGGTQ
+924 KGDTQ
-929 IICFIDPKGSKHTDY
+929 IICFIDPKGTKISDY
-944 EHKADAYQLFKD
+944 QHKADAYEELFKD
-956 KIFNPKNDPN
+956 KIFNPKNNPHF
-966 LKIKVVLKFYG
+966 KIKVVLKFYQNNIECEVA
-977 DKDDVGERYRDDW
+977 KKYKPHW
-990 IKEGELKDFFLKQLA
+990 IQKGKLNDFFLTLRD

>member
-6 DVTTD
+6 DLTSY
-11 NEIFVAQKLAEDELN
+11 NEIFVAQKLAEEELN
-26 INEINKPLEM
+26 TNEINEPLER
-36 LDFKSFDNNKDL
+36 LDFKSFDSNKEL

-79 FYQKHYSFA
+79 FYQEHYPFA
-88 HCDFAKKK
+88 NCDFTNKK
-96 LNPLLKS
+96 LNHLLKAY
-103 HFKVENHCVSFEN
+103 FKVENHCVSFEN

-163 HLIKQFEKEIE
+163 NLIKQFEKEIE
-174 KYNRNKDYF
+174 KYNRGKDYS
-183 KQIDFKNLKSV
+183 KQMDFKNLKSV
-194 TNKDFHHAPKN
+194 KNEDFFHAPK
-205 SFIEKIALFYYRA
+205 IMEQIALFYYRA
-218 DLMSD
+218 DLMND

-247 EAHKGNKTESK
+247 EAHKGNKSESK

-278 FTEESDLITAVYNL
+278 FTEESDLITSVYNL

-316 FKELKDLNDREK
+316 FKDSKDLNDREK

-341 QKRHQTEG
+341 QKRYKTEG
-349 YFYDPLMLVFT
+349 YFHDPLMLVFT
-360 HSVNVKNSDAEIFFK
+360 HSVNVENSDAEIFFK

-385 GSDFLK
+385 GNDFLK
-391 AKDDL
+391 AKEDL
-396 LEELKNPEFLFSDD
+396 LEELKDPEFLFSANKD
-410 KDKGYKVNVFKE
+410 KDYKVKVFKE
-422 SLKSMDFKGLK
+422 GLKSMDFKGLK

-465 VFCLIRIGDI
+465 VFCLIKIGDI

-496 EESYFSQI
+496 EKSYFSQI
-504 DKSSIN
+504 DRSSIN
-510 ILVGSRTFDT
+510 ILVGSRTFET

-573 IKKDLKPNAAMLET
+573 IKENLKPNAAMLET

-610 KGENRGSWREIK
+610 RGENRGSWREIK

-633 VPCYRKEQTN
+633 VPCYRKEPTSI
-643 ALKISPSASFKMSEK
+643 LKISPNASFKMSEK
-658 NFKDLKEYFHLMSEK
+658 NFKDLKEYFNLMSEK

-687 TLLKEMIQTA
+687 ATLKDMIQ
-697 HFKKVPTWHYKDL
+697 K
-710 DHMISEIKGK
+710 
-720 KGYTLLKD
+720 
-728 LIQTA
+728 A

-747 HMISEIKGKL
+747 YMISEIKGKL

-770 LDSEKIVHFKRIK
+770 LDNEKIVHFKRIK
-783 VRADKKEELIQT
+783 VKADKQEELIKT
-795 IQEVKEYAPLDKE
+795 IQEVKEHAPLDKE
-808 TLRIKIAQGEIDPY
+808 TLIKKIAQGEIDPY

-827 KQDKTFKVDEA
+827 KQGKTFKVGDA

-848 TPLIKAKNCDW
+848 TPLIKAKDCDW
-859 LKHVVKVE
+859 LKHVVKVR
-867 SESDFLEELL
+867 SEIDFLQELQDQETT
-877 KIVETLQEN
+877 KTLQKN

-904 PYFNNAAERKFFPDF
+904 PYINNVAERRFFPDF

-924 KGGTQ
+924 KGDTQ
-929 IICFIDPKGSKHTDY
+929 IICFIDPKGTKISDY
-944 EHKADAYQLFKD
+944 QHKADAYKLFKD
-956 KIFNPKNDPN
+956 KIFNPKNDPYF
-966 LKIKVVLKFYG
+966 KIKVVLKFYG
-977 DKDDVGERYRDDW
+977 DRDDVGDNYRDYW
-990 IKEGELKDFFLKQLA
+990 IQKGKLNDFFLTLKD

>member
-6 DVTTD
+6 QEVRN
-11 NEIFVAQKLAEDELN
+11 NEIFVAQKLAEEELN
-26 INEINKPLEM
+26 ANEINEPLEM
-36 LDFKSFDNNKDL
+36 LDFKSFDNNKEL

-88 HCDFAKKK
+88 NCDFAKKK

-103 HFKVENHCVSFEN
+103 HFKVENHCVKFEN

-163 HLIKQFEKEIE
+163 NLIKQFEKEIE
-174 KYNRNKDYF
+174 RYNRNKDYF
-183 KQIDFKNLKSV
+183 KQIDFKSLKSV
-194 TNKDFHHAPKN
+194 TNKDFHHAPKG

-218 DLMSD
+218 DLMND

-258 RQAIFSLLSLK
+258 RQAIFSLLSLR

-341 QKRHQTEG
+341 QKRYQTEG

-391 AKDDL
+391 AKEDL

-422 SLKSMDFKGLK
+422 SLNDMDFKGLK

-510 ILVGSRTFDT
+510 ILVGSRTFET

-556 SVKNQRQRLAYL
+556 SVKNQRQRLEYL

-573 IKKDLKPNAAMLET
+573 IKKDLKPHAAMLET
-587 LFVIPTNHASLE
+587 LFVIPTNHASLK
-599 AILKIQKESEN
+599 AILKFQKESEN
-610 KGENRGSWREIK
+610 GGENRGSWREIK

-643 ALKISPSASFKMSEK
+643 ALKIPPSASFKMSEK

-673 HFILKHEIYDPKDY
+673 HFILKHEIYNPKDY
-687 TLLKEMIQTA
+687 TLLKDM
-697 HFKKVPTWHYKDL
+697 
-710 DHMISEIKGK
+710 
-720 KGYTLLKD
+720 
-728 LIQTA
+728 IQTA

-747 HMISEIKGKL
+747 YMISEIKGKL

-770 LDSEKIVHFKRIK
+770 LDNEKIVHFKRVK
-783 VRADKKEELIQT
+783 VRADKKEKLIQT

-808 TLRIKIAQGEIDPY
+808 TPRIKIVQGKIDLD

-827 KQDKTFKVDEA
+827 KQDKTFEVDGA

-859 LKHVVKVE
+859 LKHVVKVK
-867 SESDFLEELL
+867 SESDFLEELQETETI
-877 KIVETLQEN
+877 KTLQEN

-904 PYFNNAAERKFFPDF
+904 PYIDNGATERKFFPDF

-956 KIFNPKNDPN
+956 KIFNPKDDPN
-966 LKIKVVLKFYG
+966 FKIKVVLKFYG
-977 DKDDVGERYRDDW
+977 DKDGVADGYRDYW
-990 IKEGELKDFFLKQLA
+990 IKKGKLEDFFLTL

>member
-6 DVTTD
+6 DLTSY

-26 INEINKPLEM
+26 TNEINEPLER
-36 LDFKSFDNNKDL
+36 LDFKSFDSNKEL

-88 HCDFAKKK
+88 NCDFTHKK
-96 LNPLLKS
+96 LNPLLKN
-103 HFKVENHCVSFEN
+103 HFKVENQRVSFEN

-163 HLIKQFEKEIE
+163 NLIKQFEKEIE
-174 KYNRNKDYF
+174 KYNRGKDF
-183 KQIDFKNLKSV
+183 SKQIDFKNLKSI
-194 TNKDFHHAPKN
+194 THKDFHRAPKN
-205 SFIEKIALFYYRA
+205 SLVEKIALFYYRA
-218 DLMSD
+218 DLMND

-247 EAHKGNKTESK
+247 EAHKGNKSESK

-278 FTEESDLITAVYNL
+278 FTEESDLITSVYNL

-316 FKELKDLNDREK
+316 FKDSKDLNDREK

-341 QKRHQTEG
+341 QKRYKIEG

-360 HSVNVKNSDAEIFFK
+360 HSVNVENSDAEIFFK

-385 GSDFLK
+385 GNDFLK
-391 AKDDL
+391 AKEDL
-396 LEELKNPEFLFSDD
+396 LEELKDPKFLFSDD
-410 KDKGYKVNVFKE
+410 KDKDYKVNVFKE
-422 SLKSMDFKGLK
+422 GLKSMDFKGLK
-433 EEVFYASNGHIE
+433 EEVFYANSGHIE

-465 VFCLIRIGDI
+465 VFCLIKIGDI

-510 ILVGSRTFDT
+510 ILVGSRTFET

-556 SVKNQRQRLAYL
+556 SLKNQRQRLAYL
-568 DIDEA
+568 EIDEA

-599 AILKIQKESEN
+599 AILTIQKESEN
-610 KGENRGSWREIK
+610 GGENKGSWREIK
-622 LEKTPIKHALF
+622 LEETPIKHALF
-633 VPCYRKEQTN
+633 VPCYCKEPTSI
-643 ALKISPSASFKMSEK
+643 LKIPENASFKMSEK
-658 NFKDLKEYFHLMSEK
+658 NFKDLKECFNLMSEK

-687 TLLKEMIQTA
+687 ATLKDMIQQA
-697 HFKKVPTWHYKDL
+697 HV
-710 DHMISEIKGK
+710 
-720 KGYTLLKD
+720 
-728 LIQTA
+728 
-733 HFKKVSTWHYKDLD
+733 KKVSTWHYKDLD
-747 HMISEIKGKL
+747 YMISEIKGKL

-770 LDSEKIVHFKRIK
+770 LDNEKIVHFKRIK
-783 VRADKKEELIQT
+783 VKADKEEELIKT
-795 IQEVKEYAPLDKE
+795 IQEVKEHAPLDKE

-822 DTEKH
+822 DAEKH
-827 KQDKTFKVDEA
+827 KQDKTFEIDGA

-848 TPLIKAKNCDW
+848 TPLIKAKDCDW
-859 LKHVVKVE
+859 LKHVVKVK
-867 SESDFLEELL
+867 SEIDFLQELQDQETT
-877 KIVETLQEN
+877 KTLQEN

-904 PYFNNAAERKFFPDF
+904 PYINDATERCFFPDF

-924 KGGTQ
+924 KGDTQ
-929 IICFIDPKGSKHTDY
+929 IICFIDPKGITYADY
-944 EHKADAYQLFKD
+944 EHKADAYKLFKD
-956 KIFNPKNDPN
+956 KIFSSKNNPHS
-966 LKIKVVLKFYG
+966 KIKVVLKFYG
-977 DKDDVGERYRDDW
+977 DKDRVGDNYRDYW
-990 IKEGELKDFFLKQLA
+990 IQKGKLNDFFLTLKD

>member
-6 DVTTD
+6 DLITY

-26 INEINKPLEM
+26 TNEINEPLER
-36 LDFKSFDNNKDL
+36 LDFKSFDNNKEL

-62 LVAYFRDFKEN
+62 LVAYFRDFKGS

-79 FYQKHYSFA
+79 FYQEHYSFA
-88 HCDFAKKK
+88 NCDFAKKK

-103 HFKVENHCVSFEN
+103 HFKVENHCVRFEN

-137 LVELLSVAIR
+137 LVELLSVAMG

-163 HLIKQFEKEIE
+163 NLIKQFEKEIE
-174 KYNRNKDYF
+174 KYNRGKDYS
-183 KQIDFKNLKSV
+183 KQIDFKNLKSI
-194 TNKDFHHAPKN
+194 THQDFHRAPKD
-205 SFIEKIALFYYRA
+205 SFIKQIALFYYRA
-218 DLMSD
+218 DLMND

-247 EAHKGNKTESK
+247 EAHKGNKSESK

-278 FTEESDLITAVYNL
+278 FTEESDLITSVYNL

-316 FKELKDLNDREK
+316 FKDLKDLNDREK

-341 QKRHQTEG
+341 QKRYKTEG

-360 HSVNVKNSDAEIFFK
+360 HSVNVENSDAEIFFK

-391 AKDDL
+391 AKEDL
-396 LEELKNPEFLFSDD
+396 LEEIKDPEFLFSDGKD
-410 KDKGYKVNVFKE
+410 KDYKVNVFKE
-422 SLKSMDFKGLK
+422 GLKSMDFKGLK
-433 EEVFYASNGHIE
+433 EEVFYANSGHIE

-465 VFCLIRIGDI
+465 VFCLIKIGDI

-510 ILVGSRTFDT
+510 ILVGSRTFET

-568 DIDEA
+568 EIDEA
-573 IKKDLKPNAAMLET
+573 IKKALKPNAAMLET
-587 LFVIPTNHASLE
+587 LFVIPTNHASLD
-599 AILKIQKESEN
+599 AILNFQKESEN
-610 KGENRGSWREIK
+610 RGESRGSWREIT
-622 LEKTPIKHALF
+622 LEKTPIKHDLF
-633 VPCYRKEQTN
+633 VPCYRKEPTSITELPEN
-643 ALKISPSASFKMSEK
+643 ASFKMSEK
-658 NFKDLKEYFHLMSEK
+658 NFKDLKEYFNLMSEK

-687 TLLKEMIQTA
+687 ATLKDMIQKA
-697 HFKKVPTWHYKDL
+697 RV
-710 DHMISEIKGK
+710 
-720 KGYTLLKD
+720 
-728 LIQTA
+728 
-733 HFKKVSTWHYKDLD
+733 KKVSTWHYKDLD
-747 HMISEIKGKL
+747 YMISEIKGKL

-763 PKDEFNA
+763 PKDEFNT
-770 LDSEKIVHFKRIK
+770 LDNDKIVHFKRIK
-783 VRADKKEELIQT
+783 VKADKQEALIKT
-795 IQEVKEYAPLDKE
+795 IQEVKEHAPLDKE
-808 TLRIKIAQGEIDPY
+808 TLIKKIAQGEIDPY

-827 KQDKTFKVDEA
+827 KQNKTFEVDGT

-848 TPLIKAKNCDW
+848 TPLIKAKDCDW
-859 LKHVVKVE
+859 LKHVVKVK
-867 SESDFLEELL
+867 SEIDFLQELQDQETT
-877 KIVETLQEN
+877 KTLQAN

-904 PYFNNAAERKFFPDF
+904 PYINNVAERRFFPDS

-924 KGGTQ
+924 KGDTQ
-929 IICFIDPKGSKHTDY
+929 IICFIDPKGITYADY
-944 EHKADAYQLFKD
+944 EHKADAYKLFKD
-956 KIFNPKNDPN
+956 KIFSPKNDPHF
-966 LKIKVVLKFYG
+966 KIKVVLKFYG
-977 DKDDVGERYRDDW
+977 DKDRVGDNYRDYW
-990 IKEGELKDFFLKQLA
+990 IQKGKLNDFFLTLKD

>member
-11 NEIFVAQKLAEDELN
+11 NEIFVAQKLAEEELN
-26 INEINKPLEM
+26 INEINEPLEM
-36 LDFKSFDNNKDL
+36 LDFKSFDNNKEL

-53 QALINAFRM
+53 QALINAFRV

-88 HCDFAKKK
+88 NCDFAKKK

-103 HFKVENHCVSFEN
+103 HFKVENHCVRFEN

-174 KYNRNKDYF
+174 KYNRNKDYS

-218 DLMSD
+218 DLMND
-223 EESKENLLN
+223 EGKENLLN

-341 QKRHQTEG
+341 QKRYQTEG
-349 YFYDPLMLVFT
+349 YFHDPLMLVFT
-360 HSVNVKNSDAEIFFK
+360 HSVNVENSDAEIFFK

-396 LEELKNPEFLFSDD
+396 LEELKNPEFLFNDGKD
-410 KDKGYKVNVFKE
+410 QKDKIKVFKE
-422 SLKSMDFKGLK
+422 GLNDMDFKGLK

-445 VIINPKNNQEIA
+445 VIINHKNNQEIA

-510 ILVGSRTFDT
+510 ILVGSRAFDT

-599 AILKIQKESEN
+599 AILKFQKESEN
-610 KGENRGSWREIK
+610 GGENRGSWREIK

-658 NFKDLKEYFHLMSEK
+658 
-673 HFILKHEIYDPKDY
+673 I
-687 TLLKEMIQTA
+687 
-697 HFKKVPTWHYKDL
+697 
-710 DHMISEIKGK
+710 
-720 KGYTLLKD
+720 
-728 LIQTA
+728 
-733 HFKKVSTWHYKDLD
+733 
-747 HMISEIKGKL
+747 
-757 YPNQKV
+757 
-763 PKDEFNA
+763 
-770 LDSEKIVHFKRIK
+770 
-783 VRADKKEELIQT
+783 
-795 IQEVKEYAPLDKE
+795 
-808 TLRIKIAQGEIDPY
+808 LRI
-822 DTEKH
+822 
-827 KQDKTFKVDEA
+827 
-838 ELLKLKEHYY
+838 
-848 TPLIKAKNCDW
+848 
-859 LKHVVKVE
+859 
-867 SESDFLEELL
+867 
-877 KIVETLQEN
+877 
-886 YDFWA
+886 
-891 FSKIDEHLDNLFI
+891 
-904 PYFNNAAERKFFPDF
+904 
-919 IFWLQ
+919 
-924 KGGTQ
+924 
-929 IICFIDPKGSKHTDY
+929 
-944 EHKADAYQLFKD
+944 
-956 KIFNPKNDPN
+956 
-966 LKIKVVLKFYG
+966 
-977 DKDDVGERYRDDW
+977 
-990 IKEGELKDFFLKQLA
+990 

>member
-6 DVTTD
+6 DLTTD
-11 NEIFVAQKLAEDELN
+11 NEIFVAQKLAEEELN
-26 INEINKPLEM
+26 INEINDPLER
-36 LDFKSFDNNKDL
+36 LDFKSFDSDKEL

-62 LVAYFRDFKEN
+62 LVVYFRDFKEN

-88 HCDFAKKK
+88 NCDFAKKK

-174 KYNRNKDYF
+174 KYNRNKDYS

-194 TNKDFHHAPKN
+194 THKDFYHAPKN
-205 SFIEKIALFYYRA
+205 VLKEMEKIPLFYYRA

-258 RQAIFSLLSLK
+258 RQAIFSLLSLR

-341 QKRHQTEG
+341 QKRYKTEG

-391 AKDDL
+391 AKEDL

-410 KDKGYKVNVFKE
+410 KDKDYKVKVFKE
-422 SLKSMDFKGLK
+422 GLKSMDFKGLK
-433 EEVFYASNGHIE
+433 EEVFYANNGHIE

-510 ILVGSRTFDT
+510 ILVGSRTFET

-573 IKKDLKPNAAMLET
+573 IKDRLKPNAAMLET

-599 AILKIQKESEN
+599 AILKFQKESEN

-622 LEKTPIKHALF
+622 LEKTPMKHDLF

-673 HFILKHEIYDPKDY
+673 HFILKHEIYNPKD
-687 TLLKEMIQTA
+687 
-697 HFKKVPTWHYKDL
+697 
-710 DHMISEIKGK
+710 
-720 KGYTLLKD
+720 YTLLKD

-747 HMISEIKGKL
+747 YMISEIKGKL

-770 LDSEKIVHFKRIK
+770 LDSEKIVHFKRVK
-783 VRADKKEELIQT
+783 VKADKKEELVKK

-808 TLRIKIAQGEIDPY
+808 RIKIAQGEIDPY

-827 KQDKTFKVDEA
+827 KQNKTFKVDDA

-867 SESDFLEELL
+867 SEIDFLKELQ
-877 KIVETLQEN
+877 KTETIKTLQEN

-904 PYFNNAAERKFFPDF
+904 PYIDNGATERKFFPDF

-924 KGGTQ
+924 KSGTQ

-956 KIFNPKNDPN
+956 KVFNPKDDPN
-966 LKIKVVLKFYG
+966 FKIKVVLKFYG
-977 DKDDVGERYRDDW
+977 DKDGVGELYRDYW
-990 IKEGELKDFFLKQLA
+990 IKKGKLNDFFLTLKA

>member
-6 DVTTD
+6 DLTTD
-11 NEIFVAQKLAEDELN
+11 NEIFVAQKLAEEELN
-26 INEINKPLEM
+26 ANEINEPLEM
-36 LDFKSFDNNKDL
+36 LDFKSFDNNKEL

-62 LVAYFRDFKEN
+62 LAAYFKDFKEN

-88 HCDFAKKK
+88 NCDFAKKK
-96 LNPLLKS
+96 LNPLLKNS
-103 HFKVENHCVSFEN
+103 FKVENGCVKFEN

-163 HLIKQFEKEIE
+163 NLIKQFEKEIE
-174 KYNRNKDYF
+174 KYNRGKDYS
-183 KQIDFKNLKSV
+183 KQIDFKSLKSV
-194 TNKDFHHAPKN
+194 THKDFHRAPKN
-205 SFIEKIALFYYRA
+205 VLKEMEKIALFYYRA

-247 EAHKGNKTESK
+247 EAHKGNKSESK

-316 FKELKDLNDREK
+316 FKDSKDLNDREK

-341 QKRHQTEG
+341 QKRYQTEG
-349 YFYDPLMLVFT
+349 YFYNPLMLVFT

-385 GSDFLK
+385 EGDFLK

-410 KDKGYKVNVFKE
+410 KDKDYKVKVFKE

-433 EEVFYASNGHIE
+433 EEVFYANNGHIE

-510 ILVGSRTFDT
+510 ILVGSRTFET

-568 DIDEA
+568 DIDES
-573 IKKDLKPNAAMLET
+573 IKKALKPNAAMLET
-587 LFVIPTNHASLE
+587 LFVIPTNYASLE
-599 AILKIQKESEN
+599 AILKFQKESEN
-610 KGENRGSWREIK
+610 KGESRGSWREIK

-633 VPCYRKEQTN
+633 VPCYRKEQTSI
-643 ALKISPSASFKMSEK
+643 LELPESASFKMSGE

-687 TLLKEMIQTA
+687 KQLKKMIQQA
-697 HFKKVPTWHYKDL
+697 RFN
-710 DHMISEIKGK
+710 
-720 KGYTLLKD
+720 
-728 LIQTA
+728 
-733 HFKKVSTWHYKDLD
+733 KVSTWHYKDLD
-747 HMISEIKGKL
+747 CMISEIKGKL

-783 VRADKKEELIQT
+783 VKADKKEELIQT

-827 KQDKTFKVDEA
+827 KQNKTFKVGDA

-859 LKHVVKVE
+859 LKHVVKVK

-877 KIVETLQEN
+877 KITETLQEN

-891 FSKIDEHLDNLFI
+891 FSKIDEHLDHLFI
-904 PYFNNAAERKFFPDF
+904 PYIDNAAERRFFPDF

-929 IICFIDPKGSKHTDY
+929 FICFIDPKGTEHTSGLR
-944 EHKADAYQLFKD
+944 KADAYQLFKD
-956 KIFNPKNDPN
+956 KVFNPKDDPN
-966 LKIKVVLKFYG
+966 FKIKVVLKFYG
-977 DKDDVGERYRDDW
+977 NKDDVGERYRDDW

>member
-6 DVTTD
+6 DLTSY

-26 INEINKPLEM
+26 TNEINEPLER
-36 LDFKSFDNNKDL
+36 LDFKSFDSNKEL

-88 HCDFAKKK
+88 NCDFTHKK
-96 LNPLLKS
+96 LNPLLNS
-103 HFKVENHCVSFEN
+103 HFKVENKCVSFEN

-137 LVELLSVAIR
+137 LVELLSVAMG

-163 HLIKQFEKEIE
+163 NLIKQFEKEIE
-174 KYNRNKDYF
+174 KYNRGKDF
-183 KQIDFKNLKSV
+183 SKQIDFKNLKEV
-194 TNKDFHHAPKN
+194 THQDFHRAPKG
-205 SFIEKIALFYYRA
+205 FFEKITLFYYRA
-218 DLMSD
+218 DLMND

-247 EAHKGNKTESK
+247 EAHKGNKSESK

-278 FTEESDLITAVYNL
+278 FTEESDLITSVYNL

-316 FKELKDLNDREK
+316 FKDLKDLNDREK

-341 QKRHQTEG
+341 QKRYKTES
-349 YFYDPLMLVFT
+349 YFHDPLMLVFT
-360 HSVNVKNSDAEIFFK
+360 HSVNVENSDAEIFFK

-385 GSDFLK
+385 GNDFIK
-391 AKDDL
+391 AKEDL
-396 LEELKNPEFLFSDD
+396 LEEIKDPEFLFSTNKD
-410 KDKGYKVNVFKE
+410 KDYKVKVFKE
-422 SLKSMDFKGLK
+422 GLKSMDFKGLK

-465 VFCLIRIGDI
+465 VFCLIKIGDI

-504 DKSSIN
+504 DRSSIN
-510 ILVGSRTFDT
+510 ILVGSRTFET

-556 SVKNQRQRLAYL
+556 SLKNQRQRLAYL

-573 IKKDLKPNAAMLET
+573 IKENLKPNAAMLET

-610 KGENRGSWREIK
+610 RGEDRDSWREIK
-622 LEKTPIKHALF
+622 LEKTPIKHDLF
-633 VPCYRKEQTN
+633 VPCYRKEPTSV
-643 ALKISPSASFKMSEK
+643 LELPESASFKMSEK
-658 NFKDLKEYFHLMSEK
+658 NFKDLKECFNLMSEK
-673 HFILKHEIYDPKDY
+673 HFILKHEIYNPKDY
-687 TLLKEMIQTA
+687 ATLKDMIQ
-697 HFKKVPTWHYKDL
+697 K
-710 DHMISEIKGK
+710 
-720 KGYTLLKD
+720 
-728 LIQTA
+728 A

-747 HMISEIKGKL
+747 YMIAEIKGKL

-770 LDSEKIVHFKRIK
+770 LDNEKIVHFKRIK
-783 VRADKKEELIQT
+783 VKADKQEELIKT
-795 IQEVKEYAPLDKE
+795 IQEVKEHAPLDKE

-822 DTEKH
+822 DAEKH
-827 KQDKTFKVDEA
+827 KQDKTFKVGDA

-848 TPLIKAKNCDW
+848 TPLIKAKDCDW
-859 LKHVVKVE
+859 LKHVVKVK
-867 SESDFLEELL
+867 SEIDFLQELQDQ
-877 KIVETLQEN
+877 ETTKTLEN

-904 PYFNNAAERKFFPDF
+904 PYINNVAERRFFPDF

-924 KGGTQ
+924 KGNTQ
-929 IICFIDPKGSKHTDY
+929 IICFIDPKGITYADY
-944 EHKADAYQLFKD
+944 EHKADAYKLFKD
-956 KIFNPKNDPN
+956 KIFNSKNDPN
-966 LKIKVVLKFYG
+966 FKIKVVLKFYG
-977 DKDDVGERYRDDW
+977 DKDRVGDNYRDYW
-990 IKEGELKDFFLKQLA
+990 IQKGKLNDFFLTLKD

>member
-6 DVTTD
+6 DLTSY

-26 INEINKPLEM
+26 TNEINEPLER
-36 LDFKSFDNNKDL
+36 LDFKSFDSNKEL

-62 LVAYFRDFKEN
+62 LVAYFRDFKGS

-79 FYQKHYSFA
+79 FYQEHYSFA
-88 HCDFAKKK
+88 NCDFTNKK
-96 LNPLLKS
+96 LNPLLKAY
-103 HFKVENHCVSFEN
+103 FKVENKCVSFEN

-137 LVELLSVAIR
+137 LVELLSVAMG

-163 HLIKQFEKEIE
+163 NLIKQFEKEIE
-174 KYNRNKDYF
+174 KYNRGKDF
-183 KQIDFKNLKSV
+183 SKQIDFKNLKSI
-194 TNKDFHHAPKN
+194 THKDFHRAPKG
-205 SFIEKIALFYYRA
+205 FFEKIALFYYRA
-218 DLMSD
+218 DLMND

-247 EAHKGNKTESK
+247 EAHKGNKSESK

-278 FTEESDLITAVYNL
+278 FTEESDLITSVYNL

-316 FKELKDLNDREK
+316 FKDLKDLNDREK

-341 QKRHQTEG
+341 QKRYKTEG

-360 HSVNVKNSDAEIFFK
+360 HSVNVENSDAEIFFK

-385 GSDFLK
+385 GNDFLK
-391 AKDDL
+391 AKEDL
-396 LEELKNPEFLFSDD
+396 LEELKDPEFLFSANKD
-410 KDKGYKVNVFKE
+410 KDYKVKVFKE
-422 SLKSMDFKGLK
+422 GLKSMDFKGLK
-433 EEVFYASNGHIE
+433 EEVFYANSGHIE

-465 VFCLIRIGDI
+465 VFCLIKIGDI

-504 DKSSIN
+504 DRSSIN
-510 ILVGSRTFDT
+510 ILVGSRTFET

-599 AILKIQKESEN
+599 AILNIQKESEN
-610 KGENRGSWREIK
+610 RGENRGSWREIT
-622 LEKTPIKHALF
+622 LEKTPIKHKLF
-633 VPCYRKEQTN
+633 VPCYRKEPTSI
-643 ALKISPSASFKMSEK
+643 LKIPENASFKMSEK
-658 NFKDLKEYFHLMSEK
+658 NFKDLKEYFNLMSEK

-687 TLLKEMIQTA
+687 EELKKMIQ
-697 HFKKVPTWHYKDL
+697 K
-710 DHMISEIKGK
+710 
-720 KGYTLLKD
+720 
-728 LIQTA
+728 A

-747 HMISEIKGKL
+747 YMIAEIKGKL

-770 LDSEKIVHFKRIK
+770 LDNEKIVHFKRIK
-783 VRADKKEELIQT
+783 VKADKEEKLIKT
-795 IQEVKEYAPLDKE
+795 IQEVKEHVPLDKE

-827 KQDKTFKVDEA
+827 KQDKTFKVGDA

-848 TPLIKAKNCDW
+848 TPLIKAKDCDW
-859 LKHVVKVE
+859 LKHVVKVK
-867 SESDFLEELL
+867 SEIDFLQELQDQETT
-877 KIVETLQEN
+877 KTLQEN

-904 PYFNNAAERKFFPDF
+904 PYINDAAERRFFPDF

-924 KGGTQ
+924 KDDTQ
-929 IICFIDPKGSKHTDY
+929 IICFIDPKGITYADY
-944 EHKADAYQLFKD
+944 EHKADAYKLFKD
-956 KIFNPKNDPN
+956 KIFNSKNDPHF
-966 LKIKVVLKFYG
+966 KIKVVLKFYG
-977 DKDDVGERYRDDW
+977 DKDRVGDNYRDYW
-990 IKEGELKDFFLKQLA
+990 IQKGKLNDFFLTLKD

>member
-6 DVTTD
+6 DLTTD
-11 NEIFVAQKLAEDELN
+11 NEIFVAQKLAEEELN
-26 INEINKPLEM
+26 ANEINDPLEM
-36 LDFKSFDNNKDL
+36 LDFKSFDSNKEL

-62 LVAYFRDFKEN
+62 LTAYFRDFKEN

-88 HCDFAKKK
+88 NCDFTKKK
-96 LNPLLKS
+96 LHPLLKN

-137 LVELLSVAIR
+137 LVELLSAAIR

-174 KYNRNKDYF
+174 KYNRGKDLS
-183 KQIDFKNLKSV
+183 KQIGFKNLKSV
-194 TNKDFHHAPKN
+194 KNEDFFHAPKS
-205 SFIEKIALFYYRA
+205 SFKDMEQIALFYYRA
-218 DLMSD
+218 DLMND

-247 EAHKGNKTESK
+247 EAHKGNKSESK

-307 LLKKNNLNA
+307 LLKKNNLSA

-328 EIALLKALLLLGM
+328 EIALLKALLLLSM
-341 QKRHQTEG
+341 QKRYQTEG

-375 TLARVIENDD
+375 TLVRVIENDD
-385 GSDFLK
+385 EGDFLK
-391 AKDDL
+391 AKEDL
-396 LEELKNPEFLFSDD
+396 LEELKNPEFLFSDNKD
-410 KDKGYKVNVFKE
+410 KDYKIQVFKE
-422 SLKSMDFKGLK
+422 GLKSMDFKGLK
-433 EEVFYASNGHIE
+433 EEVFYANNGHIE

-465 VFCLIRIGDI
+465 VFCLIKIGDI
-475 TEWICE
+475 TEWIYE

-510 ILVGSRTFDT
+510 ILVGSRTFET

-568 DIDEA
+568 EIDPS
-573 IKKDLKPNAAMLET
+573 IKKALKPNAAMLET
-587 LFVIPTNHASLE
+587 LFVIATKSE
-599 AILKIQKESEN
+599 SVKAILDFQKKSEN
-610 KGENRGSWREIK
+610 GGENRGSWREIK
-622 LEKTPIKHALF
+622 LEKTRIEHALF
-633 VPCYRKEQTN
+633 VPCYRKEPTS
-643 ALKISPSASFKMSEK
+643 ISELPESASFKMSGK
-658 NFKDLKEYFHLMSEK
+658 NFKDLKEYFNLMSEK

-687 TLLKEMIQTA
+687 AQLKRMIQ
-697 HFKKVPTWHYKDL
+697 K
-710 DHMISEIKGK
+710 
-720 KGYTLLKD
+720 
-728 LIQTA
+728 A

-747 HMISEIKGKL
+747 YMISEIKGKL

-783 VRADKKEELIQT
+783 VKASKKEELVKK

-808 TLRIKIAQGEIDPY
+808 RKKIVQGEIDPY

-827 KQDKTFKVDEA
+827 KQNKTFEVDGA
-838 ELLKLKEHYY
+838 ELLKLKKHYY

-867 SESDFLEELL
+867 SEIDFLKELQETETI
-877 KIVETLQEN
+877 KTLQEN

-904 PYFNNAAERKFFPDF
+904 PYIGEHATERKFFPDF
-919 IFWLQ
+919 IFWLE

-929 IICFIDPKGSKHTDY
+929 IICFIDPKGTEHTSGLR
-944 EHKADAYQLFKD
+944 KADVYKLFKGKVFTPKD
-956 KIFNPKNDPN
+956 NPHFKIQ
-966 LKIKVVLKFYG
+966 VVLKFYG
-977 DKDDVGERYRDDW
+977 NKDKVPDDYRDYW
-990 IKEGELKDFFLKQLA
+990 IKKGKLNDFFLTLWPEFIGRG

>member
-6 DVTTD
+6 QEVRN
-11 NEIFVAQKLAEDELN
+11 NEIFVAQKLAEEEWN
-26 INEINKPLEM
+26 ANEINEPLEM
-36 LDFKSFDNNKDL
+36 LDFKSFDNNKEL

-79 FYQKHYSFA
+79 FYQEHYSFA
-88 HCDFAKKK
+88 NCDFTNKK
-96 LNPLLKS
+96 LNHLLKS
-103 HFKVENHCVSFEN
+103 HFKVENKRVSFEN

-137 LVELLSVAIR
+137 LVELLSVAMG

-163 HLIKQFEKEIE
+163 NLIKQFEKEIE
-174 KYNRNKDYF
+174 KYNRGKDF
-183 KQIDFKNLKSV
+183 SKQIDFKNLRSV
-194 TNKDFHHAPKN
+194 THKDFHRAPKD
-205 SFIEKIALFYYRA
+205 FFEKITLFYYRA
-218 DLMSD
+218 DLMND

-247 EAHKGNKTESK
+247 EAHKGNKSESK
-258 RQAIFSLLSLK
+258 RQAIFSLLSQK

-278 FTEESDLITAVYNL
+278 FTEESDLITSVYNL

-341 QKRHQTEG
+341 QKRYRKEG
-349 YFYDPLMLVFT
+349 YFHDPLMLVFT
-360 HSVNVKNSDAEIFFK
+360 HSVNVENSDAEIFFK

-385 GSDFLK
+385 ESDFLK
-391 AKDDL
+391 AKEDL
-396 LEELKNPEFLFSDD
+396 LEELKDPEFLFSDGKD
-410 KDKGYKVNVFKE
+410 KDYKVKVFKE
-422 SLKSMDFKGLK
+422 GLKSMDFKGLK
-433 EEVFYASNGHIE
+433 EEVFYSNSGHIE

-465 VFCLIRIGDI
+465 VFCLIKIGDI
-475 TEWICE
+475 TEWIYE

-510 ILVGSRTFDT
+510 ILVGSRTFET

-568 DIDEA
+568 DIDGA
-573 IKKDLKPNAAMLET
+573 IKENLKPNAAMLET

-599 AILKIQKESEN
+599 ATLKIQKESEN
-610 KGENRGSWREIK
+610 RGENRGSWREIR
-622 LEKTPIKHALF
+622 LEKTRIKHDLF

-673 HFILKHEIYDPKDY
+673 HFILKHEIYNPKDY

-697 HFKKVPTWHYKDL
+697 HFKKV
-710 DHMISEIKGK
+710 
-720 KGYTLLKD
+720 
-728 LIQTA
+728 
-733 HFKKVSTWHYKDLD
+733 STWHYKDLD
-747 HMISEIKGKL
+747 YMISEIKGKL

-770 LDSEKIVHFKRIK
+770 LDSEKIVHFKRVK
-783 VRADKKEELIQT
+783 VRVDKKEALMKT

-808 TLRIKIAQGEIDPY
+808 TLIKKIAQGEIDPY

-827 KQDKTFKVDEA
+827 KQDKTFKVDDA

-859 LKHVVKVE
+859 LKHVVKVK
-867 SESDFLEELL
+867 SEIDFLKELQETETI
-877 KIVETLQEN
+877 KTLQEN

-904 PYFNNAAERKFFPDF
+904 PYIDNGATERKFFPDF
-919 IFWLQ
+919 IFWLE

-944 EHKADAYQLFKD
+944 EHKADVYQLFKD
-956 KIFNPKNDPN
+956 KVFSSKDDPN

>member
-6 DVTTD
+6 DLTSY

-26 INEINKPLEM
+26 TNEINEPLER
-36 LDFKSFDNNKDL
+36 LDFKSFDSNKEL

-62 LVAYFRDFKEN
+62 LVAYFRDFKGS

-79 FYQKHYSFA
+79 FYQEHYSFA
-88 HCDFAKKK
+88 NCDFTHKK

-163 HLIKQFEKEIE
+163 NLIKQFEKEIE
-174 KYNRNKDYF
+174 KYNRGKDF
-183 KQIDFKNLKSV
+183 SKQIDFKNLKSV
-194 TNKDFHHAPKN
+194 THKDFYRAPKG
-205 SFIEKIALFYYRA
+205 FFEKIALFYYRA
-218 DLMSD
+218 DLMND

-247 EAHKGNKTESK
+247 EAHKGNKSESK

-307 LLKKNNLNA
+307 LLKKNNLSA
-316 FKELKDLNDREK
+316 FKDLKDLNDREK

-341 QKRHQTEG
+341 QKRYKIEG

-360 HSVNVKNSDAEIFFK
+360 HSVNVENSDAEIFFK
-375 TLARVIENDD
+375 TLARVIENDN
-385 GSDFLK
+385 GNDFSK
-391 AKDDL
+391 AKEDL
-396 LEELKNPEFLFSDD
+396 LEEIKDPEFLFSANKD
-410 KDKGYKVNVFKE
+410 KDYKVEVFKE
-422 SLKSMDFKGLK
+422 GLKSMDFKGLK
-433 EEVFYASNGHIE
+433 EEVFYANSGHIE

-465 VFCLIRIGDI
+465 VFCLIKIGDI

-510 ILVGSRTFDT
+510 ILVGSRTFET

-573 IKKDLKPNAAMLET
+573 IKESLKPNAAMLET

-610 KGENRGSWREIK
+610 GGENRGSWREIK
-622 LEKTPIKHALF
+622 LEKTLIKHKLF
-633 VPCYRKEQTN
+633 MPCYRKEPTSILELSEN
-643 ALKISPSASFKMSEK
+643 ASFKMSEK
-658 NFKDLKEYFHLMSEK
+658 NFKDLKEYFNLMSEK

-687 TLLKEMIQTA
+687 ATLKDMIQQ
-697 HFKKVPTWHYKDL
+697 VRV
-710 DHMISEIKGK
+710 
-720 KGYTLLKD
+720 
-728 LIQTA
+728 
-733 HFKKVSTWHYKDLD
+733 KKVSTWHYKDLD
-747 HMISEIKGKL
+747 YMIAEIKGKL

-770 LDSEKIVHFKRIK
+770 IDSEKIVHFKRIK
-783 VRADKKEELIQT
+783 VKADKQEALIKT
-795 IQEVKEYAPLDKE
+795 IQEVKEHAPLDKE

-822 DTEKH
+822 DADKH
-827 KQDKTFKVDEA
+827 KQDKTFKVGDA

-848 TPLIKAKNCDW
+848 TPLIKAKDCDW
-859 LKHVVKVE
+859 LKHVVKVK
-867 SESDFLEELL
+867 SEIDFLQELQDQETT
-877 KIVETLQEN
+877 KTLQAN

-904 PYFNNAAERKFFPDF
+904 PYINNVAERRFFPDF

-924 KGGTQ
+924 KGDMQ
-929 IICFIDPKGSKHTDY
+929 IICFIDPKGTKISDY
-944 EHKADAYQLFKD
+944 QHKADAYKLFKD
-956 KIFNPKNDPN
+956 KIFNPKNNPHF
-966 LKIKVVLKFYG
+966 KIKVVLKFYG
-977 DKDDVGERYRDDW
+977 DKDRVGDNYRDYW
-990 IKEGELKDFFLKQLA
+990 IQKGKLNDFFLTLKD

>member
-6 DVTTD
+6 DLTSY
-11 NEIFVAQKLAEDELN
+11 NEIFVAQKLAEEELN
-26 INEINKPLEM
+26 TNEINEPLER
-36 LDFKSFDNNKDL
+36 LNFKSFDSNKEL

-79 FYQKHYSFA
+79 FYQERYSFA
-88 HCDFAKKK
+88 NCDFTHKK

-103 HFKVENHCVSFEN
+103 HFKVENQRVSFEN

-137 LVELLSVAIR
+137 LVELLSVAMG

-163 HLIKQFEKEIE
+163 NLIKQFEKEIE
-174 KYNRNKDYF
+174 KYNRGKDF
-183 KQIDFKNLKSV
+183 SKQINFKNLKDV
-194 TNKDFHHAPKN
+194 THKDFHRAPKDSVIN
-205 SFIEKIALFYYRA
+205 QITLFYYRA
-218 DLMSD
+218 DLMND

-247 EAHKGNKTESK
+247 EAHKGNKSESK

-278 FTEESDLITAVYNL
+278 FTEESDLITSVYNL

-316 FKELKDLNDREK
+316 FKDSKDLNDREK
-328 EIALLKALLLLGM
+328 EIALLKALLLLSM
-341 QKRHQTEG
+341 QKRYKIEG

-375 TLARVIENDD
+375 TLARVIENDEE
-385 GSDFLK
+385 SDFSK
-391 AKDDL
+391 AKEDL
-396 LEELKNPEFLFSDD
+396 LEEIKDPEFLFSAN
-410 KDKGYKVNVFKE
+410 KDKNYKVKVFKE
-422 SLKSMDFKGLK
+422 GLKSMDFKGLK
-433 EEVFYASNGHIE
+433 EEVFYANSGHIE

-475 TEWICE
+475 TEWIYE

-504 DKSSIN
+504 DRSSIN
-510 ILVGSRTFDT
+510 ILVGSRTFET

-568 DIDEA
+568 EIDKA
-573 IKKDLKPNAAMLET
+573 IKKALKPNAAMSET

-599 AILKIQKESEN
+599 AILTIQKESEN
-610 KGENRGSWREIK
+610 RGENRGSWREIT
-622 LEKTPIKHALF
+622 LEKTPIEHALF
-633 VPCYRKEQTN
+633 VPCYRKEPTSVLELPEN
-643 ALKISPSASFKMSEK
+643 ASFKMSEK
-658 NFKDLKEYFHLMSEK
+658 NFKDLKECFNLMSEK

-687 TLLKEMIQTA
+687 ATLKDMIQ
-697 HFKKVPTWHYKDL
+697 K
-710 DHMISEIKGK
+710 
-720 KGYTLLKD
+720 
-728 LIQTA
+728 A

-747 HMISEIKGKL
+747 YMIAEIKGKL

-770 LDSEKIVHFKRIK
+770 LDNEKIVHFKRIK
-783 VRADKKEELIQT
+783 VKAHKEEALVKT
-795 IQEVKEYAPLDKE
+795 LQEVKEHEPLDKE
-808 TLRIKIAQGEIDPY
+808 ILRIKIAQGEIDPY

-827 KQDKTFKVDEA
+827 KQDKTFKVDDA

-848 TPLIKAKNCDW
+848 TPLIKAKDCDW
-859 LKHVVKVE
+859 LKHVVKIK
-867 SESDFLEELL
+867 SEIDFLQELQDQETT
-877 KIVETLQEN
+877 KTLQEN

-904 PYFNNAAERKFFPDF
+904 PYINNAAERRFFPDF

-924 KGGTQ
+924 KGDTQ
-929 IICFIDPKGSKHTDY
+929 IICFIDPKGIAYADY
-944 EHKADAYQLFKD
+944 EHKADAYKLFKD
-956 KIFNPKNDPN
+956 KIFNSKNDPHF
-966 LKIKVVLKFYG
+966 KIKVVLKFYG
-977 DKDDVGERYRDDW
+977 DKDRVADGYKDYW
-990 IKEGELKDFFLKQLA
+990 IQKGKLNDFFLTLKD

>member
-6 DVTTD
+6 QEVRN
-11 NEIFVAQKLAEDELN
+11 NEIFVAQKLAEEELSA
-26 INEINKPLEM
+26 NEINDPLEM
-36 LDFKSFDNNKDL
+36 LDFKSFDNNKEL

-53 QALINAFRM
+53 QALINAFRV

-88 HCDFAKKK
+88 NCDFAKKK
-96 LNPLLKS
+96 LNHLLKS
-103 HFKVENHCVSFEN
+103 YFKVENHCVRFEN

-137 LVELLSVAIR
+137 LVELLSVAMG

-174 KYNRNKDYF
+174 KYNRNKDF
-183 KQIDFKNLKSV
+183 SKQIDFKDLKSV
-194 TNKDFHHAPKN
+194 KNKDFYRAPKD
-205 SFIEKIALFYYRA
+205 SLMKKIALFYYRA

-232 YKDYWDNGENYVILD
+232 YKDCWDNGENYVILD

-307 LLKKNNLNA
+307 LLKKNNLSA

-341 QKRHQTEG
+341 QKRYKVEG
-349 YFYDPLMLVFT
+349 YFHDPLMLVFT
-360 HSVNVKNSDAEIFFK
+360 HSVNVENSDAEIFFK

-385 GSDFLK
+385 ESDFSK

-396 LEELKNPEFLFSDD
+396 LEELKEPEFLFSDG
-410 KDKGYKVNVFKE
+410 KDKEKEYKIEVFKE
-422 SLKSMDFKGLK
+422 SLKGMDFKGLK
-433 EEVFYASNGHIE
+433 EAVFYASNGHIE

-475 TEWICE
+475 TEWIRE

-525 RPSVILFLNI
+525 RPSVILF
-535 GLDDDAKKLVKQ
+535 
-547 SFGRGVRIE
+547 
-556 SVKNQRQRLAYL
+556 
-568 DIDEA
+568 
-573 IKKDLKPNAAMLET
+573 
-587 LFVIPTNHASLE
+587 
-599 AILKIQKESEN
+599 
-610 KGENRGSWREIK
+610 
-622 LEKTPIKHALF
+622 
-633 VPCYRKEQTN
+633 
-643 ALKISPSASFKMSEK
+643 
-658 NFKDLKEYFHLMSEK
+658 
-673 HFILKHEIYDPKDY
+673 
-687 TLLKEMIQTA
+687 
-697 HFKKVPTWHYKDL
+697 
-710 DHMISEIKGK
+710 
-720 KGYTLLKD
+720 
-728 LIQTA
+728 
-733 HFKKVSTWHYKDLD
+733 
-747 HMISEIKGKL
+747 
-757 YPNQKV
+757 
-763 PKDEFNA
+763 
-770 LDSEKIVHFKRIK
+770 
-783 VRADKKEELIQT
+783 
-795 IQEVKEYAPLDKE
+795 
-808 TLRIKIAQGEIDPY
+808 
-822 DTEKH
+822 
-827 KQDKTFKVDEA
+827 
-838 ELLKLKEHYY
+838 
-848 TPLIKAKNCDW
+848 
-859 LKHVVKVE
+859 
-867 SESDFLEELL
+867 
-877 KIVETLQEN
+877 
-886 YDFWA
+886 
-891 FSKIDEHLDNLFI
+891 
-904 PYFNNAAERKFFPDF
+904 
-919 IFWLQ
+919 
-924 KGGTQ
+924 
-929 IICFIDPKGSKHTDY
+929 
-944 EHKADAYQLFKD
+944 
-956 KIFNPKNDPN
+956 
-966 LKIKVVLKFYG
+966 
-977 DKDDVGERYRDDW
+977 
-990 IKEGELKDFFLKQLA
+990 

>member
-6 DVTTD
+6 DLTTD
-11 NEIFVAQKLAEDELN
+11 NEIFVAQKLAEEELDTN
-26 INEINKPLEM
+26 KINESLEM
-36 LDFKSFDNNKDL
+36 LDFKSFDSNKEL

-62 LVAYFRDFKEN
+62 LAAYFRDFKGS

-88 HCDFAKKK
+88 NCDFTNKK
-96 LNPLLKS
+96 LNPLLKDY
-103 HFKVENHCVSFEN
+103 FKVENHCVSFEN

-137 LVELLSVAIR
+137 LVELLSVAMG

-163 HLIKQFEKEIE
+163 NLIKQFEKEIE
-174 KYNRNKDYF
+174 KYNRGKDYF
-183 KQIDFKNLKSV
+183 KQIDFKNLKDV
-194 TNKDFHHAPKN
+194 THKDFHRAPKG
-205 SFIEKIALFYYRA
+205 FFEKIALFYYRA
-218 DLMSD
+218 DLMND
-223 EESKENLLN
+223 GESKENLLN

-247 EAHKGNKTESK
+247 EAHKGNKSESK

-278 FTEESDLITAVYNL
+278 FTEESDLITSVYNL

-341 QKRHQTEG
+341 QKRHKTEG

-360 HSVNVKNSDAEIFFK
+360 HSVNVENSDAEIFFK
-375 TLARVIENDD
+375 TLAHVIENDD
-385 GSDFLK
+385 GNDFLK
-391 AKDDL
+391 AKEDL
-396 LEELKNPEFLFSDD
+396 LEELKNPEFLFSDG
-410 KDKGYKVNVFKE
+410 KDQKYKVEVFKE
-422 SLKSMDFKGLK
+422 SLNDMDFKGLK

-465 VFCLIRIGDI
+465 VFCLIKIGDI

-510 ILVGSRTFDT
+510 ILVGSRTFET

-610 KGENRGSWREIK
+610 RGENRGSWREIT
-622 LEKTPIKHALF
+622 LEKTPIKHDLF
-633 VPCYRKEQTN
+633 VPCYRKEPTSI
-643 ALKISPSASFKMSEK
+643 LKIPENASFKMSEK
-658 NFKDLKEYFHLMSEK
+658 NFKDLKEYFNLMSEK

-687 TLLKEMIQTA
+687 AILKDMIQ
-697 HFKKVPTWHYKDL
+697 K
-710 DHMISEIKGK
+710 
-720 KGYTLLKD
+720 
-728 LIQTA
+728 A

-747 HMISEIKGKL
+747 YMISEIKGKL
-757 YPNQKV
+757 YPNKKV

-770 LDSEKIVHFKRIK
+770 LDSEKIVHFKRVK
-783 VRADKKEELIQT
+783 VRADKKEKLIQT
-795 IQEVKEYAPLDKE
+795 IQEVKEHVPLDKE
-808 TLRIKIAQGEIDPY
+808 TLRTKIAQGEIDPY
-822 DTEKH
+822 DAEKH
-827 KQDKTFKVDEA
+827 KQDKTFKVDGA

-859 LKHVVKVE
+859 LKHVVKVK

-877 KIVETLQEN
+877 KITETLQEN

-904 PYFNNAAERKFFPDF
+904 PYIDNAAERKFFPDF

-944 EHKADAYQLFKD
+944 EHKADAYKLFKGKVFTPKD
-956 KIFNPKNDPN
+956 NPHF
-966 LKIKVVLKFYG
+966 KIKVVLKFYG
-977 DKDDVGERYRDDW
+977 NKDDVGDKYKDDW
-990 IKEGELKDFFLKQLA
+990 IQKDKLKDFFLTL

>member
-6 DVTTD
+6 DLTSY
-11 NEIFVAQKLAEDELN
+11 NEIFVAQKLAEEELN
-26 INEINKPLEM
+26 TNEINEPLER
-36 LDFKSFDNNKDL
+36 LDFKSFDSNKEL

-62 LVAYFRDFKEN
+62 LVAYFRDFKGS

-88 HCDFAKKK
+88 NCDFTNKK
-96 LNPLLKS
+96 LNPLLKAY
-103 HFKVENHCVSFEN
+103 FKVENKCVSFEN

-137 LVELLSVAIR
+137 LVELLSVAMG

-163 HLIKQFEKEIE
+163 NLIKQFEKEIE
-174 KYNRNKDYF
+174 KYNRGKDF
-183 KQIDFKNLKSV
+183 SKQIDFKNLKKV
-194 TNKDFHHAPKN
+194 THKDFHHAPKD
-205 SFIEKIALFYYRA
+205 SFIKQIALFYYRA
-218 DLMSD
+218 DLMND

-247 EAHKGNKTESK
+247 EAHKGNKSESK

-278 FTEESDLITAVYNL
+278 FTEESDLITSVYNL

-316 FKELKDLNDREK
+316 FKDSKDLNDREK

-341 QKRHQTEG
+341 QKRYKTEG

-360 HSVNVKNSDAEIFFK
+360 HSVNVENSDAEIFFK

-385 GSDFLK
+385 GNDFLK
-391 AKDDL
+391 AKEDL
-396 LEELKNPEFLFSDD
+396 LEEIKDPEFLFSANKD
-410 KDKGYKVNVFKE
+410 KDYKVKVFKE

-433 EEVFYASNGHIE
+433 EEVFYANSGYIE

-465 VFCLIRIGDI
+465 VFCLIKIGDI

-510 ILVGSRTFDT
+510 ILVGSRTFET

-573 IKKDLKPNAAMLET
+573 IKENLKPNAAMLET
-587 LFVIPTNHASLE
+587 LFVVPTNHASLK

-610 KGENRGSWREIK
+610 GGENRGSWREIK
-622 LEKTPIKHALF
+622 LEKTRIEHALF
-633 VPCYRKEQTN
+633 VPCYRKEPTSMLELPEN
-643 ALKISPSASFKMSEK
+643 ASFKMSGE
-658 NFKDLKEYFHLMSEK
+658 NFKDLKEYFNLMSEK

-687 TLLKEMIQTA
+687 AQLKEMIQKA
-697 HFKKVPTWHYKDL
+697 R
-710 DHMISEIKGK
+710 
-720 KGYTLLKD
+720 
-728 LIQTA
+728 
-733 HFKKVSTWHYKDLD
+733 FKKVSTWHYKDLD
-747 HMISEIKGKL
+747 YMIAEIKGKL
-757 YPNQKV
+757 YPNKKV

-770 LDSEKIVHFKRIK
+770 LDNEKIVHFKRIK
-783 VRADKKEELIQT
+783 VKADKQEALVKT
-795 IQEVKEYAPLDKE
+795 IQEVEEHAPLDKE
-808 TLRIKIAQGEIDPY
+808 TLIKKIAQGEIDPY
-822 DTEKH
+822 DAERH
-827 KQDKTFKVDEA
+827 KQDKTFKVDDA

-848 TPLIKAKNCDW
+848 TPLIKAKDCDW
-859 LKHVVKVE
+859 LKHVVKVK
-867 SESDFLEELL
+867 SEIDFLQELQDQETT
-877 KIVETLQEN
+877 KTLQAN

-904 PYFNNAAERKFFPDF
+904 PYINNVAERRFFPDF

-924 KGGTQ
+924 KGDTQ
-929 IICFIDPKGSKHTDY
+929 IICFIDPKGIIISDY
-944 EHKADAYQLFKD
+944 QLKADAYKLFKD
-956 KIFNPKNDPN
+956 KIFNSKNDPN
-966 LKIKVVLKFYG
+966 FKIKVVLKFYG
-977 DKDDVGERYRDDW
+977 DKDRVGDNYRDYW
-990 IKEGELKDFFLKQLA
+990 IQKGKLNDFFLTLKD

>member
-6 DVTTD
+6 DLTSY
-11 NEIFVAQKLAEDELN
+11 NEIFVAQKLAEEELN
-26 INEINKPLEM
+26 TNKINEPLER
-36 LDFKSFDNNKDL
+36 LDFKSFDSNKEL

-62 LVAYFRDFKEN
+62 LTAYFRDFKEN

-88 HCDFAKKK
+88 NCDFAKKK

-163 HLIKQFEKEIE
+163 NLIKQFEKEIE
-174 KYNRNKDYF
+174 KYNRGKDYS
-183 KQIDFKNLKSV
+183 KQIDFKNLKKV
-194 TNKDFHHAPKN
+194 THKDFHHASKG
-205 SFIEKIALFYYRA
+205 FFEKIALFYYRA

-247 EAHKGNKTESK
+247 EAHKGNKSESK

-278 FTEESDLITAVYNL
+278 FTEESDLITSVYNL

-316 FKELKDLNDREK
+316 FKDSKDLNDREK

-341 QKRHQTEG
+341 QKRYKIEG

-360 HSVNVKNSDAEIFFK
+360 HSVNVENSDAEIFFK
-375 TLARVIENDD
+375 TLVRVIENDD
-385 GSDFLK
+385 GNDFLK
-391 AKDDL
+391 AKEDL
-396 LEELKNPEFLFSDD
+396 LEEIKNPEFLFSANKD
-410 KDKGYKVNVFKE
+410 KDYKVEVFKE
-422 SLKSMDFKGLK
+422 GLKSMDFKGLK
-433 EEVFYASNGHIE
+433 EE
-445 VIINPKNNQEIA
+445 
-457 FKLNTSDK
+457 
-465 VFCLIRIGDI
+465 
-475 TEWICE
+475 
-481 KLKSVKVVSK
+481 
-491 NLSFK
+491 
-496 EESYFSQI
+496 SYFSQI
-504 DKSSIN
+504 DRSSIN
-510 ILVGSRTFDT
+510 ILVGSRTFET

-568 DIDEA
+568 DIDGA

-587 LFVIPTNHASLE
+587 LFVIPTNYASLE

-610 KGENRGSWREIK
+610 RGENRGSWREIK

-633 VPCYRKEQTN
+633 VPCYRKEPTSI
-643 ALKISPSASFKMSEK
+643 LKIPENASFKMSEK
-658 NFKDLKEYFHLMSEK
+658 NFKDLKEYFNLMSEK

-687 TLLKEMIQTA
+687 TQLKEMIQ
-697 HFKKVPTWHYKDL
+697 K
-710 DHMISEIKGK
+710 
-720 KGYTLLKD
+720 
-728 LIQTA
+728 A

-747 HMISEIKGKL
+747 YMIAEIKGKL

-770 LDSEKIVHFKRIK
+770 LDDEKIVHFKRIK
-783 VRADKKEELIQT
+783 VKADKQEALVKAIQG
-795 IQEVKEYAPLDKE
+795 VKEHAPLDKE
-808 TLRIKIAQGEIDPY
+808 TLIKKIAQGEIDPY
-822 DTEKH
+822 DAEKH
-827 KQDKTFKVDEA
+827 KQNKTFKVDDA

-848 TPLIKAKNCDW
+848 TPLIKAKDCDW
-859 LKHVVKVE
+859 LKHVVKVK
-867 SESDFLEELL
+867 SEIDFLQELQDQETT
-877 KIVETLQEN
+877 KTLQEN

-904 PYFNNAAERKFFPDF
+904 PYINDAAERSFFPDF

-924 KGGTQ
+924 KGDTQ
-929 IICFIDPKGSKHTDY
+929 IICFIDPKGTKISDY
-944 EHKADAYQLFKD
+944 QHKADAHKHLFKD
-956 KIFNPKNDPN
+956 KIFNPKNDPHF
-966 LKIKVVLKFYG
+966 KIKVVLKFYG
-977 DKDDVGERYRDDW
+977 DKDDVGDNYRDYW
-990 IKEGELKDFFLKQLA
+990 IKKGKLNDFFLTLKD

>member
-1 MAKKK
+1 MVKKK
-6 DVTTD
+6 DLTTY

-26 INEINKPLEM
+26 TNEINEPLER
-36 LDFKSFDNNKDL
+36 LDFKSFDNNKEL

-62 LVAYFRDFKEN
+62 LVAYFRDFKGS

-79 FYQKHYSFA
+79 FYQEHYSFA
-88 HCDFAKKK
+88 NCDFTHKK
-96 LNPLLKS
+96 LNPLLKAY
-103 HFKVENHCVSFEN
+103 FKVENQRVSFEN

-137 LVELLSVAIR
+137 LVELLSVAMG

-163 HLIKQFEKEIE
+163 NLIKQFEKEIE
-174 KYNRNKDYF
+174 KYNRGKDF
-183 KQIDFKNLKSV
+183 SKQIDFKSLKSV
-194 TNKDFHHAPKN
+194 KNKDFHRAPKG
-205 SFIEKIALFYYRA
+205 FFEKITLFYYRA
-218 DLMSD
+218 DLMND

-247 EAHKGNKTESK
+247 EAHKGNKSESK

-278 FTEESDLITAVYNL
+278 FTEESDLITSVYNL

-316 FKELKDLNDREK
+316 FKDLKDLNDREK

-341 QKRHQTEG
+341 QKRYKTEG
-349 YFYDPLMLVFT
+349 YFHDPLMLVFT
-360 HSVNVKNSDAEIFFK
+360 HSVNVENSDAEIFFK
-375 TLARVIENDD
+375 TLARVIENDN
-385 GSDFLK
+385 GNDFLK
-391 AKDDL
+391 AKEDL
-396 LEELKNPEFLFSDD
+396 LEEIKNPEFLFSDGKD
-410 KDKGYKVNVFKE
+410 KDYKIKVFKE
-422 SLKSMDFKGLK
+422 GLKSMDFKGLK
-433 EEVFYASNGHIE
+433 EEVFYASNGHTE

-465 VFCLIRIGDI
+465 VFCLIKIGDI

-504 DKSSIN
+504 DRSSIN
-510 ILVGSRTFDT
+510 ILVGSRTFET

-556 SVKNQRQRLAYL
+556 SLKNQRQRLAYL

-587 LFVIPTNHASLE
+587 LFVIPTNHASLD

-610 KGENRGSWREIK
+610 RGENRGSWREIK
-622 LEKTPIKHALF
+622 LEKTPIKHDLF
-633 VPCYRKEQTN
+633 VPCYRKEPTSI
-643 ALKISPSASFKMSEK
+643 LKLSENASFKMSEK
-658 NFKDLKEYFHLMSEK
+658 NFKDLKEYFNLMSEK

-687 TLLKEMIQTA
+687 ATLKDMIQ
-697 HFKKVPTWHYKDL
+697 K
-710 DHMISEIKGK
+710 
-720 KGYTLLKD
+720 
-728 LIQTA
+728 A

-747 HMISEIKGKL
+747 YMISEIKGRL

-770 LDSEKIVHFKRIK
+770 LDNEKIVHFKRIK
-783 VRADKKEELIQT
+783 VKADKQEKLIKT
-795 IQEVKEYAPLDKE
+795 IQEVKEHTPLDKE
-808 TLRIKIAQGEIDPY
+808 TLIKKIAQGEIDPY
-822 DTEKH
+822 DADKH
-827 KQDKTFKVDEA
+827 KQDKTFKVGDA

-848 TPLIKAKNCDW
+848 TPLIKAKDCDW
-859 LKHVVKVE
+859 LKHVVKVK
-867 SESDFLEELL
+867 SEIDFLQELQDQETT
-877 KIVETLQEN
+877 KTLQEN

-904 PYFNNAAERKFFPDF
+904 PYINNAIERRFFPDF

-924 KGGTQ
+924 KGDTQ
-929 IICFIDPKGSKHTDY
+929 IICFIDPKGITYADY
-944 EHKADAYQLFKD
+944 EHKADAYKLFKD
-956 KIFNPKNDPN
+956 KIFNPKNNPHFKIK
-966 LKIKVVLKFYG
+966 KIKVVLKFYG
-977 DKDDVGERYRDDW
+977 DKDRVGDNYRDYW
-990 IKEGELKDFFLKQLA
+990 IQKGKLNDFFLTLFLTLKD

>member
-6 DVTTD
+6 DLTTD
-11 NEIFVAQKLAEDELN
+11 NEIFVAQKLAEEELDT
-26 INEINKPLEM
+26 NEINEPLER
-36 LDFKSFDNNKDL
+36 LDFKSFDSNKEL

-62 LVAYFRDFKEN
+62 LVAYFRDFKGS

-79 FYQKHYSFA
+79 FYQEHYPFA
-88 HCDFAKKK
+88 NCDFTHKK
-96 LNPLLKS
+96 LNHLLKAY
-103 HFKVENHCVSFEN
+103 FKVENHCVSFEN

-147 MGLIPK
+147 MGLVPK

-163 HLIKQFEKEIE
+163 NLIKQFEKEIE
-174 KYNRNKDYF
+174 KYNRGKDF
-183 KQIDFKNLKSV
+183 SKQIDFKNLKSI
-194 TNKDFHHAPKN
+194 THKDFHRAPKG
-205 SFIEKIALFYYRA
+205 FFEKITLFYYRA

-247 EAHKGNKTESK
+247 EAHKGNKSESK

-278 FTEESDLITAVYNL
+278 FTEESDLITSVYNL

-307 LLKKNNLNA
+307 LLKKNNLIA
-316 FKELKDLNDREK
+316 FKDSKDLNDREK

-341 QKRHQTEG
+341 QKRYKIEG
-349 YFYDPLMLVFT
+349 YFHDPLMLVFT

-375 TLARVIENDD
+375 TLVRVIENDD
-385 GSDFLK
+385 GNDFVK
-391 AKDDL
+391 AKEDL
-396 LEELKNPEFLFSDD
+396 LEEIKDPEFLFSANKD
-410 KDKGYKVNVFKE
+410 KDYKVKVFKE
-422 SLKSMDFKGLK
+422 GLKSMDFKGLK

-465 VFCLIRIGDI
+465 VFCLIKIGDI

-504 DKSSIN
+504 DRSSIN
-510 ILVGSRTFDT
+510 ILVGSRTFET

-573 IKKDLKPNAAMLET
+573 IKENLKPNAAMLET
-587 LFVIPTNHASLE
+587 LFVVPTNHASLE
-599 AILKIQKESEN
+599 AILTIQKESEN
-610 KGENRGSWREIK
+610 GGENRGSWREIK
-622 LEKTPIKHALF
+622 LEKTRIEHALF
-633 VPCYRKEQTN
+633 VPCYRKEPTSMLELPEN
-643 ALKISPSASFKMSEK
+643 ASFKMSGE
-658 NFKDLKEYFHLMSEK
+658 NFKDLKEYFNLMSEK

-687 TLLKEMIQTA
+687 AQLKKMIQ
-697 HFKKVPTWHYKDL
+697 K
-710 DHMISEIKGK
+710 ER
-720 KGYTLLKD
+720 
-728 LIQTA
+728 
-733 HFKKVSTWHYKDLD
+733 FKKVSTWHYKDLD
-747 HMISEIKGKL
+747 YMISEIKGKL

-770 LDSEKIVHFKRIK
+770 LDDEKIVHFKRIK
-783 VRADKKEELIQT
+783 VKAGKKEALIKT
-795 IQEVKEYAPLDKE
+795 IQEVKEHA
-808 TLRIKIAQGEIDPY
+808 PY

-827 KQDKTFKVDEA
+827 KQDKTFKVDGA

-848 TPLIKAKNCDW
+848 TPLIKAKDCDW
-859 LKHVVKVE
+859 LKHVVKVK
-867 SESDFLEELL
+867 SEIDFLQELQDQETT
-877 KIVETLQEN
+877 KTLQEN

-904 PYFNNAAERKFFPDF
+904 PYINNVAERRFFPDF

-944 EHKADAYQLFKD
+944 EHKADAYKLFKD
-956 KIFNPKNDPN
+956 KVFTPKDNPHF
-966 LKIKVVLKFYG
+966 KIQVVLKFYG
-977 DKDDVGERYRDDW
+977 NKDDVGERYRDDW